1 MRTKKLLAIML
12 AALFMAGL
20 LPLGG
25 ISLPAAK
32 AETTVDWP
40 QITGFS
46 VTDGFV
52 YDKPS
57 KATVKAAVK
66 DCTITQYDQKESCGV
81 SGFDIVGEICLTVSE
96 PVLCSDGSKTDL
108 PDQLIVT
115 YGNWSIDSVKD
126 ADIDKINKA
135 NPSLRYITTQ
145 NQGKGVYTEVVRA
158 SDFNVIYIYS
168 GGYLYYRLKIVVD
181 AEIIDPTDP
190 TEPDEPTWP
199 HLTGY
204 DNTQPAYFYNSSIE
218 ANRTLACRINNVE
231 VVNYA
236 SLTEKNGYMGTYYVA
251 GELNV
256 TTDAPVEYANGQL
269 TSVNVPVT
277 RMLSISTADFRAIAS
292 ESDVTFGP
300 QNGIQVSRDGG
311 NVNRLTSSSSVD
323 DWFCLTKDGTRYV
336 YKVTVTVEEPNTAP
350 ALKEGVTSPA
360 AAETEAGKLWSID
373 LSTIFEDAD
382 GDALSY
388 TVSVNGAEA
397 AATGGL
403 FSMLPAVAGETT
415 LVFTASDGKATSPEY
430 TLTLTAKASGGT
442 TPAVSWPLITGFSVT
457 DGFVYDKEIDPTIK
471 AAVVGCTI
479 TQYEQKVS
487 CGVYGYDIV
496 GEICLNVSEP
506 VLCSDGSKADMPD
519 QFVVRYGNWTID
531 SIKNADANEID
542 AAKPAIRNITTD
554 KQENGEYSEVVRE
567 HDFNAIYISD
577 DEWEQYCYY
586 RFKIVVDAEPTEPE
600 WPQLTGFQL
609 ADAPY
614 IYNDYVAKSRNTAWE
629 IKDITV
635 DNYAEI
641 EMREDRGD
649 RPYAGE
655 IQITV
660 KAPVTVE
667 NGAATSTPATELPT
681 EIWIKKGTFSGTVTN
696 GGTIAGN
703 NHLRLVPDD
712 SGAYKTA
719 AYATEV
725 TINYGDNKIVYYSVS
740 MTVVTEPTWPQLT
753 GFSEN
758 DGYFYNGT
766 TKRKKTIACKI
777 TDMDIIN
784 YDSLESVTLDSIDVD
799 IAGEIAFKIDSPVKY
814 DSTAGV
820 TTEPDVYPARLLIP
834 DETYSITATKDVT
847 LDTTIVIAAETVSGS
862 DVNLPTYKTAS
873 YYDLLRYTYEGKTY
887 YYYLTITPNAAT
899 STAPRI
905 RDGIDNP
912 MKVQL
917 EVGNVF
923 TIDLDNVFV
932 DDNGSTLTYTVSVNG
947 ADAAATGS
955 KYTFTPDKDGAT
967 DLVFKASNGQ
977 ESEPFVVN
985 IATSAVKYYAV
996 SASAEGEYTVNS
1008 YKQSMGTAEVTVHG
1022 AKANEAKPGDKVTVT
1037 AVTQPCVLQSLL
1049 YDAKVDHWEATGV
1062 DLGADINGQSVTFT
1076 MPENE
1081 VTLKAVL
1088 TKKGSVV
1095 EITAND
1101 FTGGELMFNV
1111 GSMSPSDN
1119 GTYENGAHV
1128 RDVMTDTFPEGVK
1141 VSIRVWSKYNEGYK
1155 IDRWE
1160 IINTTTGQPVENV
1173 EYTNTQ
1179 YPSSTGKYDYPTFT
1193 VDGVSNYSV
1202 KAIFAAKDYANVN
1215 VVADAAQGTATAQ
1228 AGANTG
1234 STLAGVFEGTT
1245 VKLTAA
1251 ANENYAIEKWEASYI
1266 AADGSTVAIE
1276 ITNADKTEA
1285 SFVMPAT
1292 NRAAVTVKATFKKIK
1307 LSAECVMTEEPELLD
1322 ANGKAIGV
1330 VSQSGM
1336 AYTITLPAGTDVSK
1350 LSEMKL
1356 KLSYSDF
1363 ASVRKNGG
1371 EAVDWSVGIACGM
1384 KIDIPAKF
1392 TVVAEDG
1399 ENTKD
1404 YTITIV
1410 LAKNGNNAIT
1420 KVELLATADKA
1431 VIAEGTLEGDTW
1443 TITVTD
1449 KNVADNLTMQYL
1461 RLTYDE
1467 KATVAM
1473 AGGYGDATG
1482 DFKWRNGDVMCGMSV
1497 NQPVKFTVT
1506 AENGDTKEYT
1516 IVVKYDA
1523 PAAPELTNGSAE
1535 RTSDKEATVK
1545 FTSGEAGTY
1554 YYAVVNKGATTPT
1567 VDTTKNGKNAVAG
1580 ENVITLNNLTAGARE
1595 IYIIVK
1601 NAGGVESAALK
1612 VDIPAFGGGT
1622 EQPGEF
1628 KITISAPKGG
1638 TLTASKTT
1646 AGAGDTITVTATP
1659 DAGMQ
1664 LVAGS
1669 LTYTLAVAG
1678 GETKRIDNFTFTM
1691 PAGDVSLTCKWET
1704 KSTTVDGITGFSI
1717 NGVSGS
1723 INQTNGTIS
1732 VVMPYGT
1739 DVSKLVPVIS
1749 GNNITDMTPG
1759 SGVMQNFSKPVTY
1772 TVTLADGTTK
1782 TYTVTVYVQS
1792 GTAADQMWGKL
1803 TDFYNQVPWWKY
1815 AEHQQSYGKYP
1826 RYW

>member
-12 AALFMAGL
+12 AALFVAGL

-57 KATVKAAVK
+57 KPTVKAAVK

-96 PVLCSDGSKTDL
+96 PVLCSDGSKADL

-126 ADIDKINKA
+126 ADIDTIKKS

-236 SLTEKNGYMGTYYVA
+236 SLTQKNGYMGTYYVA

-256 TTDAPVEYANGQL
+256 TTDAPVEYVNGQM

-277 RMLSISTADFRAIAS
+277 RMLSIPIADFRATAS
-292 ESDVTFGP
+292 DSDVTFGP
-300 QNGIQVSRDGG
+300 QSGIQVSRDGG
-311 NVNRLTSSSSVD
+311 NVNRLTISSSVN
-323 DWFCLTKDGTRYV
+323 DWFCLTKDGTRYI
-336 YKVTVTVEEPNTAP
+336 YKVIVTIEEPNTAP

-388 TVSVNGAEA
+388 TVSMNGAEA

-415 LVFTASDGKATSPEY
+415 LTFTASDGKATSPEY

-442 TPAVSWPLITGFSVT
+442 TPAVDWPQLLDFNVT
-457 DGFVYDKEIDPTIK
+457 DGYIYDNPKVDSRTIACKIKDISIEDYPELVQKGVRQYAGELHITVSAPVTVENGTPTTTSATAPSRLWI
-471 AAVVGCTI
+471 
-479 TQYEQKVS
+479 
-487 CGVYGYDIV
+487 
-496 GEICLNVSEP
+496 
-506 VLCSDGSKADMPD
+506 SKAGFSGTASNAGEVQTNNLRAD
-519 QFVVRYGNWTID
+519 QSADDANSYANETYSTIVRILYDSSKLVYYSVHVTID
-531 SIKNADANEID
+531 ET
-542 AAKPAIRNITTD
+542 P
-554 KQENGEYSEVVRE
+554 
-567 HDFNAIYISD
+567 
-577 DEWEQYCYY
+577 
-586 RFKIVVDAEPTEPE
+586 EPT

-740 MTVVTEPTWPQLT
+740 MTVVTEPTWPQLLDFNIT
-753 GFSEN
+753 S
-758 DGYFYNGT
+758 GYVYNSSNADQV
-766 TKRKKTIACKI
+766 RLVACKI
-777 TDMDIIN
+777 RSISIGQYDELADVSGHNFAGDINITVSAPIIIEN
-784 YDSLESVTLDSIDVD
+784 GVPTTTP
-799 IAGEIAFKIDSPVKY
+799 ATAPIAFWIAADSYTGTASGSNTVKTSNRLRSKRTAVGSNIYTNTAYATCVNVSDGTNDVYYSVNITID
-814 DSTAGV
+814 
-820 TTEPDVYPARLLIP
+820 TEPIIP
-834 DETYSITATKDVT
+834 
-847 LDTTIVIAAETVSGS
+847 
-862 DVNLPTYKTAS
+862 
-873 YYDLLRYTYEGKTY
+873 
-887 YYYLTITPNAAT
+887 
-899 STAPRI
+899 PRI

-955 KYTFTPDKDGAT
+955 KYTFAPDKDGAT
-967 DLVFKASNGQ
+967 DLVFKASNGE

-1008 YKQSMGTAEVTVHG
+1008 YKLSMGTAEVTVYG

-1062 DLGADINGQSVTFT
+1062 DLGTDITGQSITFT
-1076 MPENE
+1076 MPANE

-1095 EITAND
+1095 DITAND

-1111 GSMSPSDN
+1111 GSMSPSN
-1119 GTYENGAHV
+1119 NSTYESGAHV
-1128 RDVMTDTFPEGVK
+1128 RDVLTDTIPAGVK
-1141 VSIRVWSKYNEGYK
+1141 VRVRVWSKYNEGYK

-1193 VDGVSNYSV
+1193 VDGASNYSV

-1330 VSQSGM
+1330 VSQSGT
-1336 AYTITLPAGTDVSK
+1336 AYT
-1350 LSEMKL
+1350 
-1356 KLSYSDF
+1356 
-1363 ASVRKNGG
+1363 
-1371 EAVDWSVGIACGM
+1371 
-1384 KIDIPAKF
+1384 
-1392 TVVAEDG
+1392 
-1399 ENTKD
+1399 
-1404 YTITIV
+1404 
-1410 LAKNGNNAIT
+1410 
-1420 KVELLATADKA
+1420 
-1431 VIAEGTLEGDTW
+1431 
-1443 TITVTD
+1443 
-1449 KNVADNLTMQYL
+1449 
-1461 RLTYDE
+1461 
-1467 KATVAM
+1467 
-1473 AGGYGDATG
+1473 
-1482 DFKWRNGDVMCGMSV
+1482 
-1497 NQPVKFTVT
+1497 
-1506 AENGDTKEYT
+1506 
-1516 IVVKYDA
+1516 
-1523 PAAPELTNGSAE
+1523 
-1535 RTSDKEATVK
+1535 
-1545 FTSGEAGTY
+1545 
-1554 YYAVVNKGATTPT
+1554 
-1567 VDTTKNGKNAVAG
+1567 
-1580 ENVITLNNLTAGARE
+1580 
-1595 IYIIVK
+1595 
-1601 NAGGVESAALK
+1601 
-1612 VDIPAFGGGT
+1612 
-1622 EQPGEF
+1622 
-1628 KITISAPKGG
+1628 
-1638 TLTASKTT
+1638 
-1646 AGAGDTITVTATP
+1646 
-1659 DAGMQ
+1659 
-1664 LVAGS
+1664 
-1669 LTYTLAVAG
+1669 
-1678 GETKRIDNFTFTM
+1678 
-1691 PAGDVSLTCKWET
+1691 
-1704 KSTTVDGITGFSI
+1704 I

-1782 TYTVTVYVQS
+1782 TYIVTVYVQS

>member
-57 KATVKAAVK
+57 KPTVKAAVK

-126 ADIDKINKA
+126 ADIDTIKKS

-231 VVNYA
+231 VVNYTT
-236 SLTEKNGYMGTYYVA
+236 LTQKNGYMGIYYVA
-251 GELNV
+251 GELHV

-311 NVNRLTSSSSVD
+311 NINRLSSSSSVD

-336 YKVTVTVEEPNTAP
+336 YKVIVTIEEPNTAP

-388 TVSVNGAEA
+388 TVSMNGAEA

-442 TPAVSWPLITGFSVT
+442 TPAVDWPQLLDFNVTSGYVYNSTDVSNAALACKIRSISIEQYDELLVYKRNNFAGSINITVSAPVT
-457 DGFVYDKEIDPTIK
+457 MENGAPTTTPATAPKNLWIPGGSYTGTASGSNTVKTSNNLKSAQTKTDPNTY
-471 AAVVGCTI
+471 TNSSN
-479 TQYEQKVS
+479 VS
-487 CGVYGYDIV
+487 CVMV
-496 GEICLNVSEP
+496 
-506 VLCSDGSKADMPD
+506 SDGTNDVYYSI
-519 QFVVRYGNWTID
+519 NITID
-531 SIKNADANEID
+531 ET
-542 AAKPAIRNITTD
+542 P
-554 KQENGEYSEVVRE
+554 
-567 HDFNAIYISD
+567 
-577 DEWEQYCYY
+577 
-586 RFKIVVDAEPTEPE
+586 EPT

-905 RDGIDNP
+905 RDGIENP
-912 MKVQL
+912 IKVQL

-932 DDNGSTLTYTVSVNG
+932 GDNGSTLTYTVSVNG

-967 DLVFKASNGQ
+967 DLVFKASNGE

-1008 YKQSMGTAEVTVHG
+1008 YKQSMGTAEVTVYG
-1022 AKANEAKPGDKVTVT
+1022 AKANEAKPGDTVTVT

-1062 DLGADINGQSVTFT
+1062 DLGTDITGQSITFT
-1076 MPENE
+1076 MPANE

-1095 EITAND
+1095 DITAND

-1266 AADGSTVAIE
+1266 AKDGSTVAIE

-1330 VSQSGM
+1330 VSQSGT

-1431 VIAEGTLEGDTW
+1431 VIAEGVLDGSKW
-1443 TITVTD
+1443 MLTITD
-1449 KNVADNLTMQYL
+1449 KAVADNLTMQYL

-1467 KATVAM
+1467 KATAAM

-1554 YYAVVNKGATTPT
+1554 YYAVVNKGATTPK

-1678 GETKRIDNFTFTM
+1678 GETKKIDNFTFTM

-1749 GNNITDMTPG
+1749 GNNIASITPG

-1772 TVTLADGTTK
+1772 TVTLADGTAK

>member
-126 ADIDKINKA
+126 ADIDTIKKS

-181 AEIIDPTDP
+181 ADIVDPTDP
-190 TEPDEPTWP
+190 TEPDAPTWP

-204 DNTQPAYFYNSSIE
+204 DNTQPAYFYNSTIE
-218 ANRTLACRINNVE
+218 AKRTLACRINNVE

-256 TTDAPVEYANGQL
+256 TTDAPVEYVNGQM

-277 RMLSISTADFRAIAS
+277 RMLSIPIADFRATAS

-300 QNGIQVSRDGG
+300 QSGIQVSRDGG
-311 NVNRLTSSSSVD
+311 NVNRLTSSSSVN
-323 DWFCLTKDGTRYV
+323 DWFCLTKDGTKYI
-336 YKVTVTVEEPNTAP
+336 YKVIVTIEEPNTAP

-360 AAETEAGKLWSID
+360 TAETEAGKLWSID

-415 LVFTASDGKATSPEY
+415 LTFTASDGKATSPEY
-430 TLTLTAKASGGT
+430 TLTLTAKASGST
-442 TPAVSWPLITGFSVT
+442 TPAVDWPQITEFTVPDGYLYDSAIAARRTVASKIKSITIEQYDELKIINGGKFAGCINIVARPPVT
-457 DGFVYDKEIDPTIK
+457 I
-471 AAVVGCTI
+471 
-479 TQYEQKVS
+479 
-487 CGVYGYDIV
+487 
-496 GEICLNVSEP
+496 
-506 VLCSDGSKADMPD
+506 
-519 QFVVRYGNWTID
+519 
-531 SIKNADANEID
+531 
-542 AAKPAIRNITTD
+542 
-554 KQENGEYSEVVRE
+554 ENGAPTTTPGTRPTYLRMAKDGGYS
-567 HDFNAIYISD
+567 FTATNNATIITNRNVMAKKSSD
-577 DEWEQYCYY
+577 DENVYSSESSSQMVVVMYDTNNNNAHIYY
-586 RFKIVVDAEPTEPE
+586 DIKITLEETPEPT

-740 MTVVTEPTWPQLT
+740 MTVVTEP
-753 GFSEN
+753 
-758 DGYFYNGT
+758 
-766 TKRKKTIACKI
+766 
-777 TDMDIIN
+777 II
-784 YDSLESVTLDSIDVD
+784 
-799 IAGEIAFKIDSPVKY
+799 P
-814 DSTAGV
+814 
-820 TTEPDVYPARLLIP
+820 
-834 DETYSITATKDVT
+834 
-847 LDTTIVIAAETVSGS
+847 
-862 DVNLPTYKTAS
+862 
-873 YYDLLRYTYEGKTY
+873 
-887 YYYLTITPNAAT
+887 
-899 STAPRI
+899 PRI
-905 RDGIDNP
+905 RDGIENP
-912 MKVQL
+912 IKVQL

-932 DDNGSTLTYTVSVNG
+932 DDNGSALTYTVSVNG

-1008 YKQSMGTAEVTVHG
+1008 YKQSMGTTVVTVYG
-1022 AKANEAKPGDKVTVT
+1022 AKANEAKPGDTVTVT

-1062 DLGADINGQSVTFT
+1062 DLGADITGQSITFT
-1076 MPENE
+1076 MPANE

-1095 EITAND
+1095 DITAND

-1128 RDVMTDTFPEGVK
+1128 RDVLTDTVPAGAK

-1193 VDGVSNYSV
+1193 VDGASNYSV

-1228 AGANTG
+1228 AGAYTG

-1330 VSQSGM
+1330 VSQSGT

-1431 VIAEGTLEGDTW
+1431 VIAEGTLEGNTW

-1449 KNVADNLTMQYL
+1449 KTVADNLTMQYL

-1497 NQPVKFTVT
+1497 NQSVKFTVT

-1545 FTSGEAGTY
+1545 FMSGEAGTY

-1659 DAGMQ
+1659 NAGMQ

-1678 GETKRIDNFTFTM
+1678 GETKKIDNFTFTM

-1732 VVMPYGT
+1732 IVMPYGT

-1772 TVTLADGTTK
+1772 TVTLADGTAK

>member
-1 MRTKKLLAIML
+1 MKIKKLLAVLL
-12 AALFMAGL
+12 AVLFVAGL

-57 KATVKAAVK
+57 KPTVKAAVK

-96 PVLCSDGSKTDL
+96 PVLCSDGSKADL

-126 ADIDKINKA
+126 ADIDTIKKS
-135 NPSLRYITTQ
+135 NPSLKYITTQ
-145 NQGKGVYTEVVRA
+145 NQGKGVYTEVVREH
-158 SDFNVIYIYS
+158 DFNAIYIYS

-236 SLTEKNGYMGTYYVA
+236 SLTQKDGYMGTYYVA

-256 TTDAPVEYANGQL
+256 TTDAPVEYVNGQM

-277 RMLSISTADFRAIAS
+277 RMLSIPTADFRATAS

-300 QNGIQVSRDGG
+300 QSGIQVSRDGG
-311 NVNRLTSSSSVD
+311 NVNRLTSSSSVN
-323 DWFCLTKDGTRYV
+323 DWFCLTKDGTRYA
-336 YKVTVTVEEPNTAP
+336 YKVIVTVEEPNTAP

-360 AAETEAGKLWSID
+360 TAETEAGKLWSID

-542 AAKPAIRNITTD
+542 ATKPAIRNITTD
-554 KQENGEYSEVVRE
+554 KQENGEYSEAYNTSTFHTV
-567 HDFNAIYISD
+567 HISD

-586 RFKIVVDAEPTEPE
+586 RFKIVVDSNP
-600 WPQLTGFQL
+600 
-609 ADAPY
+609 
-614 IYNDYVAKSRNTAWE
+614 
-629 IKDITV
+629 
-635 DNYAEI
+635 
-641 EMREDRGD
+641 
-649 RPYAGE
+649 AG
-655 IQITV
+655 
-660 KAPVTVE
+660 
-667 NGAATSTPATELPT
+667 
-681 EIWIKKGTFSGTVTN
+681 
-696 GGTIAGN
+696 
-703 NHLRLVPDD
+703 
-712 SGAYKTA
+712 
-719 AYATEV
+719 
-725 TINYGDNKIVYYSVS
+725 
-740 MTVVTEPTWPQLT
+740 
-753 GFSEN
+753 
-758 DGYFYNGT
+758 
-766 TKRKKTIACKI
+766 
-777 TDMDIIN
+777 
-784 YDSLESVTLDSIDVD
+784 
-799 IAGEIAFKIDSPVKY
+799 
-814 DSTAGV
+814 
-820 TTEPDVYPARLLIP
+820 
-834 DETYSITATKDVT
+834 
-847 LDTTIVIAAETVSGS
+847 
-862 DVNLPTYKTAS
+862 
-873 YYDLLRYTYEGKTY
+873 
-887 YYYLTITPNAAT
+887 
-899 STAPRI
+899 TAPRI
-905 RDGIDNP
+905 RSGIENP
-912 MKVQL
+912 MKVRMG
-917 EVGNVF
+917 VGNVF

-955 KYTFTPDKDGAT
+955 KYTFAPDKDGAT
-967 DLVFKASNGQ
+967 DLVFKASNGE

-1008 YKQSMGTAEVTVHG
+1008 YKQSMGTAEVTVYG
-1022 AKANEAKPGDKVTVT
+1022 AKANEAKPGDTVTVT

-1062 DLGADINGQSVTFT
+1062 DLGTDITGQSITFT
-1076 MPENE
+1076 MPANE

-1095 EITAND
+1095 DITAND
-1101 FTGGELMFNV
+1101 FTGGELMFKV
-1111 GSMSPSDN
+1111 GIMSPSN
-1119 GTYENGAHV
+1119 NSTYESGAHV
-1128 RDVMTDTFPEGVK
+1128 RDVLTDTFPEGVK

-1193 VDGVSNYSV
+1193 VDGASNYSV

-1330 VSQSGM
+1330 VSQSGT

-1449 KNVADNLTMQYL
+1449 KTVADNLTMQYL

-1595 IYIIVK
+1595 IYIVVK

-1612 VDIPAFGGGT
+1612 VDIHAFGGGT

-1678 GETKRIDNFTFTM
+1678 GETKKIDNFTFTM

-1815 AEHQQSYGKYP
+1815 AEHQQSYGRYP

>member
-96 PVLCSDGSKTDL
+96 PVLCSDGSKADL
-108 PDQLIVT
+108 PDQLVVT
-115 YGNWSIDSVKD
+115 YGNWSIDSVKG
-126 ADIDKINKA
+126 ADIDTIKKS
-135 NPSLRYITTQ
+135 NPSMQYITTQ
-145 NQGKGVYTEVVRA
+145 YQGKGVYNELVREH
-158 SDFNVIYIYS
+158 DFNVIYIYS

-181 AEIIDPTDP
+181 ADIVDPTDP
-190 TEPDEPTWP
+190 TEPDAPTWP

-204 DNTQPAYFYNSSIE
+204 DNTQPAYFYNSTIE
-218 ANRTLACRINNVE
+218 AKRTLACRINNVE

-311 NVNRLTSSSSVD
+311 NINRLSSSSSVD

-336 YKVTVTVEEPNTAP
+336 YKVIVTIEEPNTAP

-403 FSMLPAVAGETT
+403 FSMLPAVAGKTT
-415 LVFTASDGKATSPEY
+415 LTFTASDGKATSPEY

-442 TPAVSWPLITGFSVT
+442 TPAVDWPQLLDFNVTSGYVYNSTDVSNAALACKIRSISIEQYDELLVYKRNNFAGSINITVSAPVT
-457 DGFVYDKEIDPTIK
+457 MENGAPTTTPATAPKNLWIPGGSYTGTASGSNTVKTSNNLKSAQTKTDPNTY
-471 AAVVGCTI
+471 TNSSN
-479 TQYEQKVS
+479 VS
-487 CGVYGYDIV
+487 CVMV
-496 GEICLNVSEP
+496 
-506 VLCSDGSKADMPD
+506 SDGTNDVYYSI
-519 QFVVRYGNWTID
+519 NITID
-531 SIKNADANEID
+531 ET
-542 AAKPAIRNITTD
+542 P
-554 KQENGEYSEVVRE
+554 
-567 HDFNAIYISD
+567 
-577 DEWEQYCYY
+577 
-586 RFKIVVDAEPTEPE
+586 EPT

-614 IYNDYVAKSRNTAWE
+614 IYNDYFAESRNTAWE
-629 IKDITV
+629 IKDITI

-641 EMREDRGD
+641 NMREDRGD

-655 IQITV
+655 IKITV
-660 KAPVTVE
+660 KAPVTVA

-681 EIWIKKGTFSGTVTN
+681 EIWIEEGSFSGTVTN

-712 SGAYKTA
+712 SGAYKTD

-740 MTVVTEPTWPQLT
+740 MTVVTEP
-753 GFSEN
+753 
-758 DGYFYNGT
+758 
-766 TKRKKTIACKI
+766 
-777 TDMDIIN
+777 II
-784 YDSLESVTLDSIDVD
+784 
-799 IAGEIAFKIDSPVKY
+799 P
-814 DSTAGV
+814 
-820 TTEPDVYPARLLIP
+820 
-834 DETYSITATKDVT
+834 
-847 LDTTIVIAAETVSGS
+847 
-862 DVNLPTYKTAS
+862 
-873 YYDLLRYTYEGKTY
+873 
-887 YYYLTITPNAAT
+887 
-899 STAPRI
+899 PRI
-905 RDGIDNP
+905 RDGIENP
-912 MKVQL
+912 IKVQL

-932 DDNGSTLTYTVSVNG
+932 DDNGSALTYTVSVNG

-1008 YKQSMGTAEVTVHG
+1008 YKQSMGTTVVTVYG
-1022 AKANEAKPGDKVTVT
+1022 AKANEAKPGDTVTVT

-1062 DLGADINGQSVTFT
+1062 DLGADITGQSITFT
-1076 MPENE
+1076 MPANE

-1095 EITAND
+1095 DITAND

-1128 RDVMTDTFPEGVK
+1128 RDVLTDTVPAGAK

-1193 VDGVSNYSV
+1193 VDGASNYSV

-1228 AGANTG
+1228 AGAYTG

-1330 VSQSGM
+1330 VSQSGT

-1431 VIAEGTLEGDTW
+1431 VIAEGTLEGNTW

-1449 KNVADNLTMQYL
+1449 KTVADNLTMQYL

-1545 FTSGEAGTY
+1545 FMSGEAGTY

-1659 DAGMQ
+1659 NAGMQ

-1678 GETKRIDNFTFTM
+1678 GETKKIDNFTFTM

-1732 VVMPYGT
+1732 IVMPYGT

-1772 TVTLADGTTK
+1772 TVTLADGTAK

>member
-12 AALFMAGL
+12 AALFVAGL

-57 KATVKAAVK
+57 KPTVKAAVK

-96 PVLCSDGSKTDL
+96 PVLCSDGSKADL

-126 ADIDKINKA
+126 ADIDTIKKS
-135 NPSLRYITTQ
+135 NPSLKYITTQ
-145 NQGKGVYTEVVRA
+145 NQGKGVYTEVVREH
-158 SDFNVIYIYS
+158 DFNAIYIYS

-236 SLTEKNGYMGTYYVA
+236 SLTQKNGYMGTYYVA

-256 TTDAPVEYANGQL
+256 TTDAPVEYVNGQM

-277 RMLSISTADFRAIAS
+277 RMLSIPTADFRATAS

-300 QNGIQVSRDGG
+300 QSGIQVSRDGG
-311 NVNRLTSSSSVD
+311 NVNRLTSSSSVN
-323 DWFCLTKDGTRYV
+323 DWFCLTKDGTRYA
-336 YKVTVTVEEPNTAP
+336 YKVIVTVEEPNTAP

-360 AAETEAGKLWSID
+360 TAETEAGKLWSID

-542 AAKPAIRNITTD
+542 ATKPAIRNITTD
-554 KQENGEYSEVVRE
+554 KQENGEYSEAYNTSTFHTV
-567 HDFNAIYISD
+567 HISD

-586 RFKIVVDAEPTEPE
+586 RFKIVVDSNP
-600 WPQLTGFQL
+600 
-609 ADAPY
+609 
-614 IYNDYVAKSRNTAWE
+614 
-629 IKDITV
+629 
-635 DNYAEI
+635 
-641 EMREDRGD
+641 
-649 RPYAGE
+649 AG
-655 IQITV
+655 
-660 KAPVTVE
+660 
-667 NGAATSTPATELPT
+667 
-681 EIWIKKGTFSGTVTN
+681 
-696 GGTIAGN
+696 
-703 NHLRLVPDD
+703 
-712 SGAYKTA
+712 
-719 AYATEV
+719 
-725 TINYGDNKIVYYSVS
+725 
-740 MTVVTEPTWPQLT
+740 
-753 GFSEN
+753 
-758 DGYFYNGT
+758 
-766 TKRKKTIACKI
+766 
-777 TDMDIIN
+777 
-784 YDSLESVTLDSIDVD
+784 
-799 IAGEIAFKIDSPVKY
+799 
-814 DSTAGV
+814 
-820 TTEPDVYPARLLIP
+820 
-834 DETYSITATKDVT
+834 
-847 LDTTIVIAAETVSGS
+847 
-862 DVNLPTYKTAS
+862 
-873 YYDLLRYTYEGKTY
+873 
-887 YYYLTITPNAAT
+887 
-899 STAPRI
+899 TAPRI
-905 RDGIDNP
+905 RSGIENP
-912 MKVQL
+912 MKVRMG
-917 EVGNVF
+917 VGNVF

-955 KYTFTPDKDGAT
+955 KYTFAPDKDGAT
-967 DLVFKASNGQ
+967 DLVFKASNGE

-1008 YKQSMGTAEVTVHG
+1008 YKQSMGTAEVTVYG
-1022 AKANEAKPGDKVTVT
+1022 AKANEAKPGDTVTVT

-1062 DLGADINGQSVTFT
+1062 DLGTDITGQSITFT
-1076 MPENE
+1076 MPANE

-1095 EITAND
+1095 DITAND
-1101 FTGGELMFNV
+1101 FTGGELMFKV
-1111 GSMSPSDN
+1111 GIMSPSN
-1119 GTYENGAHV
+1119 NSTYESGAHV
-1128 RDVMTDTFPEGVK
+1128 RDVLTDTFPEGVK

-1193 VDGVSNYSV
+1193 VDGASNYSV

-1330 VSQSGM
+1330 VSQSGT

-1449 KNVADNLTMQYL
+1449 KTVADNLTMQYL

-1595 IYIIVK
+1595 IYIVVK

-1612 VDIPAFGGGT
+1612 VDIHAFGGGT

-1678 GETKRIDNFTFTM
+1678 GETKKIDNFTFTM

-1717 NGVSGS
+1717 NE
-1723 INQTNGTIS
+1723 TNGTIS

-1815 AEHQQSYGKYP
+1815 AGHQQSYGRYP

>member
-12 AALFMAGL
+12 AALFVAGL

-126 ADIDKINKA
+126 ADIDTIKKS

-236 SLTEKNGYMGTYYVA
+236 SLTQKNGYMGTYYVA

-256 TTDAPVEYANGQL
+256 TTDAPVEYVNGQM

-277 RMLSISTADFRAIAS
+277 RMLSIPIADFRATAS

-300 QNGIQVSRDGG
+300 QSGIQVSRDGG
-311 NVNRLTSSSSVD
+311 NVNRLTSSSSVN
-323 DWFCLTKDGTRYV
+323 DWFCLTKDGTRYI
-336 YKVTVTVEEPNTAP
+336 YKVIVTIEEPNTAP

-360 AAETEAGKLWSID
+360 TAKTEAGKLWSID

-403 FSMLPAVAGETT
+403 FSMLPAAAGETT
-415 LVFTASDGKATSPEY
+415 LTFTASDGKATSPEY

-442 TPAVSWPLITGFSVT
+442 TPAVDWPQITEFTVPDGYLYDSAIAARRTVASKIKSITIEQYDELKIINGGKFAGCINIVARPPVT
-457 DGFVYDKEIDPTIK
+457 I
-471 AAVVGCTI
+471 
-479 TQYEQKVS
+479 
-487 CGVYGYDIV
+487 
-496 GEICLNVSEP
+496 
-506 VLCSDGSKADMPD
+506 
-519 QFVVRYGNWTID
+519 
-531 SIKNADANEID
+531 
-542 AAKPAIRNITTD
+542 
-554 KQENGEYSEVVRE
+554 ENGAPTTTPGTRPTYLRMAKDGGYS
-567 HDFNAIYISD
+567 FTATNNATIITNRNVMAKKSSD
-577 DEWEQYCYY
+577 DENVYSSESSSQMVVVMYDTNNNNAHIYY
-586 RFKIVVDAEPTEPE
+586 DIKITLEE
-600 WPQLTGFQL
+600 
-609 ADAPY
+609 
-614 IYNDYVAKSRNTAWE
+614 
-629 IKDITV
+629 
-635 DNYAEI
+635 
-641 EMREDRGD
+641 
-649 RPYAGE
+649 
-655 IQITV
+655 
-660 KAPVTVE
+660 
-667 NGAATSTPATELPT
+667 TP
-681 EIWIKKGTFSGTVTN
+681 
-696 GGTIAGN
+696 
-703 NHLRLVPDD
+703 
-712 SGAYKTA
+712 
-719 AYATEV
+719 
-725 TINYGDNKIVYYSVS
+725 
-740 MTVVTEPTWPQLT
+740 EPTWPQLT

-932 DDNGSTLTYTVSVNG
+932 DDSGSTLTYTVSVNG

-955 KYTFTPDKDGAT
+955 KYTFAPDKDGAT
-967 DLVFKASNGQ
+967 DLVFKASNGE

-1008 YKQSMGTAEVTVHG
+1008 YKQSMGTAEVTVYG

-1062 DLGADINGQSVTFT
+1062 DLGTDITGQSITFT
-1076 MPENE
+1076 MPANE

-1095 EITAND
+1095 DITAND
-1101 FTGGELMFNV
+1101 FTGGELMFSV
-1111 GSMSPSDN
+1111 GSMSPSN
-1119 GTYENGAHV
+1119 NNTYESGAHV

-1141 VSIRVWSKYNEGYK
+1141 VAVKVWSKYNEGYK
-1155 IDRWE
+1155 ISSWE

-1228 AGANTG
+1228 AGAYTG

-1330 VSQSGM
+1330 VSQSGT

-1431 VIAEGTLEGDTW
+1431 VIAEGVLDGSKW
-1443 TITVTD
+1443 MLTITD
-1449 KNVADNLTMQYL
+1449 KAVADNLTMQYL

-1497 NQPVKFTVT
+1497 NTPVTFTVT
-1506 AENGDTKEYT
+1506 AENGDVKEYT
-1516 IVVKYDA
+1516 IEVKYDM
-1523 PAAPELTNGSAE
+1523 PNAPELTNGTAE
-1535 RTSDKEATVK
+1535 RLSDKEATVK

-1554 YYAVVNKGATTPT
+1554 YYAVVNKGATTPK

-1580 ENVITLNNLTAGARE
+1580 ENTITLNNLTAGARE
-1595 IYIIVK
+1595 IYIVVK

-1612 VDIPAFGGGT
+1612 VDIPAFGGT

-1664 LVAGS
+1664 LVADS

-1678 GETKRIDNFTFTM
+1678 GETKKIDNFTFTM

-1815 AEHQQSYGKYP
+1815 AEHQQSYGRYP

>member
-12 AALFMAGL
+12 AALFVAGL

-126 ADIDKINKA
+126 ADIDTIKKS

-218 ANRTLACRINNVE
+218 AERTLACRINNVE

-236 SLTEKNGYMGTYYVA
+236 SLTQKNGYMGTYYVA

-256 TTDAPVEYANGQL
+256 TTDVPVEYVNGQM

-277 RMLSISTADFRAIAS
+277 RMLSIPIADFRATAS

-300 QNGIQVSRDGG
+300 QSGIQVSRDGG
-311 NVNRLTSSSSVD
+311 NVNRLTSSSSVN
-323 DWFCLTKDGTRYV
+323 DWFCLTKDGTRYA
-336 YKVTVTVEEPNTAP
+336 YKVIVTVEEPNTAP

-388 TVSVNGAEA
+388 TVSMNGAEA

-600 WPQLTGFQL
+600 WPQLTGF
-609 ADAPY
+609 
-614 IYNDYVAKSRNTAWE
+614 
-629 IKDITV
+629 
-635 DNYAEI
+635 
-641 EMREDRGD
+641 
-649 RPYAGE
+649 
-655 IQITV
+655 
-660 KAPVTVE
+660 
-667 NGAATSTPATELPT
+667 
-681 EIWIKKGTFSGTVTN
+681 
-696 GGTIAGN
+696 
-703 NHLRLVPDD
+703 
-712 SGAYKTA
+712 
-719 AYATEV
+719 
-725 TINYGDNKIVYYSVS
+725 
-740 MTVVTEPTWPQLT
+740 
-753 GFSEN
+753 SEN

-905 RDGIDNP
+905 RDGIENP
-912 MKVQL
+912 IKVQL
-917 EVGNVF
+917 GVGNVF

-967 DLVFKASNGQ
+967 DLVFKASNGE

-1037 AVTQPCVLQSLL
+1037 AVTQPCVLQSLM

-1062 DLGADINGQSVTFT
+1062 DLGTDITGQSITFT
-1076 MPENE
+1076 MPANE

-1095 EITAND
+1095 DITAND

-1111 GSMSPSDN
+1111 GSMSPSN
-1119 GTYENGAHV
+1119 NSTYESGAHV

-1410 LAKNGNNAIT
+1410 RAKNGNNAIT

-1431 VIAEGTLEGDTW
+1431 VIAEGVLEGDTW

-1449 KNVADNLTMQYL
+1449 KTVADNLTMQYL

-1482 DFKWRNGDVMCGMSV
+1482 DFKWRNGDVMCRMSV
-1497 NQPVKFTVT
+1497 NTPVAFTVT
-1506 AENGDTKEYT
+1506 AENGDVKEYT
-1516 IVVKYDA
+1516 IEVKYDA

-1535 RTSDKEATVK
+1535 RLSDKEATVK
-1545 FTSGEAGTY
+1545 FTSDEAGMY

-1580 ENVITLNNLTAGARE
+1580 ENTITLNNLTAGARE
-1595 IYIIVK
+1595 IYIVVK

-1678 GETKRIDNFTFTM
+1678 GETKKIDNFTFTM
-1691 PAGDVSLTCKWET
+1691 PAGNVSLTCKWET

>member
-12 AALFMAGL
+12 AALFVAGL

-57 KATVKAAVK
+57 KPTVKAAVK

-96 PVLCSDGSKTDL
+96 PVLCSDGSKADL
-108 PDQLIVT
+108 PDQLVVT
-115 YGNWSIDSVKD
+115 YGNWSIDSVKG
-126 ADIDKINKA
+126 ADIDTIKKS
-135 NPSLRYITTQ
+135 NPSMQYITTQ
-145 NQGKGVYTEVVRA
+145 YQGKGVYNELVREH
-158 SDFNVIYIYS
+158 DFNVIYIYS

-181 AEIIDPTDP
+181 ADIVDPTDP
-190 TEPDEPTWP
+190 TEPDAPTWP

-204 DNTQPAYFYNSSIE
+204 DNTQPAYFYNSTIE
-218 ANRTLACRINNVE
+218 AKRTLACRINNVE

-311 NVNRLTSSSSVD
+311 NINRLSSSSSVD

-415 LVFTASDGKATSPEY
+415 LTFTASDGKATSPEY

-442 TPAVSWPLITGFSVT
+442 TPAVDWPQLLDFNVTSGYVYNSTDVSNAALACKIRSISIEQYDELLVYKRNNFAGSINITVSAPVT
-457 DGFVYDKEIDPTIK
+457 MENGAPTTTPATAPKNLWIPGGSYTGTASGSNTVKTSNNLKSAQTKTDPNTY
-471 AAVVGCTI
+471 TNSSN
-479 TQYEQKVS
+479 VS
-487 CGVYGYDIV
+487 CVMV
-496 GEICLNVSEP
+496 
-506 VLCSDGSKADMPD
+506 SDGTNDVYYSI
-519 QFVVRYGNWTID
+519 NITID
-531 SIKNADANEID
+531 ET
-542 AAKPAIRNITTD
+542 P
-554 KQENGEYSEVVRE
+554 
-567 HDFNAIYISD
+567 
-577 DEWEQYCYY
+577 
-586 RFKIVVDAEPTEPE
+586 EPT

-740 MTVVTEPTWPQLT
+740 MTVVTEP
-753 GFSEN
+753 
-758 DGYFYNGT
+758 D
-766 TKRKKTIACKI
+766 
-777 TDMDIIN
+777 
-784 YDSLESVTLDSIDVD
+784 
-799 IAGEIAFKIDSPVKY
+799 PV
-814 DSTAGV
+814 
-820 TTEPDVYPARLLIP
+820 
-834 DETYSITATKDVT
+834 
-847 LDTTIVIAAETVSGS
+847 
-862 DVNLPTYKTAS
+862 
-873 YYDLLRYTYEGKTY
+873 
-887 YYYLTITPNAAT
+887 

-912 MKVQL
+912 MNVQL

-932 DDNGSTLTYTVSVNG
+932 DDNGSALTYTVSVNG

-967 DLVFKASNGQ
+967 DLVFKASNGE

-1062 DLGADINGQSVTFT
+1062 DLGTDITGQSITFT
-1076 MPENE
+1076 MPANE

-1095 EITAND
+1095 DITAND

-1111 GSMSPSDN
+1111 GSMSPSN
-1119 GTYENGAHV
+1119 NSTYESGAHV
-1128 RDVMTDTFPEGVK
+1128 RDVLTDTFPEGVK

-1193 VDGVSNYSV
+1193 VDGASNYSV

-1449 KNVADNLTMQYL
+1449 KTVADNLTMQYL

-1659 DAGMQ
+1659 DAVMQ

-1678 GETKRIDNFTFTM
+1678 GETKKIDNFTFTM

-1772 TVTLADGTTK
+1772 TVTLADGTAK

>member
-12 AALFMAGL
+12 AALFVAGL

-57 KATVKAAVK
+57 KPTVKAAVK

-96 PVLCSDGSKTDL
+96 PVLCSDGSKADL

-126 ADIDKINKA
+126 ADIDTIKKS

-236 SLTEKNGYMGTYYVA
+236 SLTQKNGYMGTYYVA

-256 TTDAPVEYANGQL
+256 TTDAPVEYVNGQM

-277 RMLSISTADFRAIAS
+277 RMLSIPIADFRATAS
-292 ESDVTFGP
+292 DSDVTFGP
-300 QNGIQVSRDGG
+300 QSGIQVSRDGG
-311 NVNRLTSSSSVD
+311 NVNRLTSSSSVN
-323 DWFCLTKDGTRYV
+323 DWFCLTKDGTRYI
-336 YKVTVTVEEPNTAP
+336 YKVIVTIEEPNTAP

-388 TVSVNGAEA
+388 TVSMNGAEA

-415 LVFTASDGKATSPEY
+415 LTFTASDGKATSPEY

-442 TPAVSWPLITGFSVT
+442 TPAVDWPQLLDFNVT
-457 DGFVYDKEIDPTIK
+457 DGYIYDNPKVDSRTIACKIKDISIEDYPELVQKGVRQYAGELHITVSAPVTVENGTPTTTSATAPSRLWI
-471 AAVVGCTI
+471 
-479 TQYEQKVS
+479 
-487 CGVYGYDIV
+487 
-496 GEICLNVSEP
+496 
-506 VLCSDGSKADMPD
+506 SKAGFSGTASNAGEVQTNNLRAD
-519 QFVVRYGNWTID
+519 QSADDANSYANETYSTIVRILYDSSKLVYYSVHVTID
-531 SIKNADANEID
+531 ET
-542 AAKPAIRNITTD
+542 P
-554 KQENGEYSEVVRE
+554 
-567 HDFNAIYISD
+567 
-577 DEWEQYCYY
+577 
-586 RFKIVVDAEPTEPE
+586 EPT

-740 MTVVTEPTWPQLT
+740 MTVVTEPTWPQLLDFNIT
-753 GFSEN
+753 S
-758 DGYFYNGT
+758 GYVYNSSNADQV
-766 TKRKKTIACKI
+766 RLVACKI
-777 TDMDIIN
+777 RSISIGQYDELADVSGHNFAGDINITVSAPIIIEN
-784 YDSLESVTLDSIDVD
+784 GVPTTTP
-799 IAGEIAFKIDSPVKY
+799 ATAPIAFWIAADSYTGTASGSNTVKTSNRLRSKRTAVGSNIYTNTAYATCVNVSDGTNDVYYSVNITID
-814 DSTAGV
+814 
-820 TTEPDVYPARLLIP
+820 TEPIIP
-834 DETYSITATKDVT
+834 
-847 LDTTIVIAAETVSGS
+847 
-862 DVNLPTYKTAS
+862 
-873 YYDLLRYTYEGKTY
+873 
-887 YYYLTITPNAAT
+887 
-899 STAPRI
+899 PRI

-955 KYTFTPDKDGAT
+955 KYTFAPDKDGAT
-967 DLVFKASNGQ
+967 DLVFKASNGE

-1008 YKQSMGTAEVTVHG
+1008 YKLSMGTAEVTVYG

-1062 DLGADINGQSVTFT
+1062 DLGTDITGQSITFT
-1076 MPENE
+1076 MPANE

-1095 EITAND
+1095 DITAND

-1111 GSMSPSDN
+1111 GSMSPSN
-1119 GTYENGAHV
+1119 NSTYESGAHV
-1128 RDVMTDTFPEGVK
+1128 RDVLTDTIPAGVK
-1141 VSIRVWSKYNEGYK
+1141 VRVRVWSKYNEGYK

-1193 VDGVSNYSV
+1193 VDGASNYSV

-1330 VSQSGM
+1330 VSQSGT
-1336 AYTITLPAGTDVSK
+1336 AYT
-1350 LSEMKL
+1350 
-1356 KLSYSDF
+1356 
-1363 ASVRKNGG
+1363 
-1371 EAVDWSVGIACGM
+1371 
-1384 KIDIPAKF
+1384 
-1392 TVVAEDG
+1392 
-1399 ENTKD
+1399 
-1404 YTITIV
+1404 
-1410 LAKNGNNAIT
+1410 
-1420 KVELLATADKA
+1420 
-1431 VIAEGTLEGDTW
+1431 
-1443 TITVTD
+1443 
-1449 KNVADNLTMQYL
+1449 
-1461 RLTYDE
+1461 
-1467 KATVAM
+1467 
-1473 AGGYGDATG
+1473 
-1482 DFKWRNGDVMCGMSV
+1482 
-1497 NQPVKFTVT
+1497 
-1506 AENGDTKEYT
+1506 
-1516 IVVKYDA
+1516 
-1523 PAAPELTNGSAE
+1523 
-1535 RTSDKEATVK
+1535 
-1545 FTSGEAGTY
+1545 
-1554 YYAVVNKGATTPT
+1554 
-1567 VDTTKNGKNAVAG
+1567 
-1580 ENVITLNNLTAGARE
+1580 
-1595 IYIIVK
+1595 
-1601 NAGGVESAALK
+1601 
-1612 VDIPAFGGGT
+1612 
-1622 EQPGEF
+1622 
-1628 KITISAPKGG
+1628 
-1638 TLTASKTT
+1638 
-1646 AGAGDTITVTATP
+1646 
-1659 DAGMQ
+1659 
-1664 LVAGS
+1664 
-1669 LTYTLAVAG
+1669 
-1678 GETKRIDNFTFTM
+1678 
-1691 PAGDVSLTCKWET
+1691 
-1704 KSTTVDGITGFSI
+1704 I
-1717 NGVSGS
+1717 NGVSGI

-1759 SGVMQNFSKPVTY
+1759 SGVMQNLSKPVTY

-1782 TYTVTVYVQS
+1782 TYIVTVYVQS

>member
-12 AALFMAGL
+12 AALFVAGL

-57 KATVKAAVK
+57 KPTVKAAVK

-96 PVLCSDGSKTDL
+96 PVLCSDGSKADL

-126 ADIDKINKA
+126 ADIDTIKKS

-236 SLTEKNGYMGTYYVA
+236 SLTQKNGYMGTYYVA

-256 TTDAPVEYANGQL
+256 TTDAPVEYVNGQM

-277 RMLSISTADFRAIAS
+277 RMLSIPIADFRATAS
-292 ESDVTFGP
+292 DSDVTFGP
-300 QNGIQVSRDGG
+300 QSGIQVSRDGG
-311 NVNRLTSSSSVD
+311 NVNRLTSSSSVN
-323 DWFCLTKDGTRYV
+323 DWFCLTKDGTRYI
-336 YKVTVTVEEPNTAP
+336 YKVIVTIEEPNTAP

-388 TVSVNGAEA
+388 TVSMNGAEA

-415 LVFTASDGKATSPEY
+415 LTFTASDGKATSPEY

-442 TPAVSWPLITGFSVT
+442 TPAVDWPQLLDFNVT
-457 DGFVYDKEIDPTIK
+457 DGYIYDNPKVDSRTIACKIKDISIEDYPELVQKGVRQYAGELHITVSAPVTVENGTPTTTSATAPSRLWI
-471 AAVVGCTI
+471 
-479 TQYEQKVS
+479 
-487 CGVYGYDIV
+487 
-496 GEICLNVSEP
+496 
-506 VLCSDGSKADMPD
+506 SKAGFSGTASNAGEVQTNNLRAD
-519 QFVVRYGNWTID
+519 QSADDANSYANETYSTIVRILYDSSKLVYYSVHVTID
-531 SIKNADANEID
+531 ET
-542 AAKPAIRNITTD
+542 P
-554 KQENGEYSEVVRE
+554 
-567 HDFNAIYISD
+567 
-577 DEWEQYCYY
+577 
-586 RFKIVVDAEPTEPE
+586 EPT

-740 MTVVTEPTWPQLT
+740 MTVVTEPTWPQLLDFNIT
-753 GFSEN
+753 S
-758 DGYFYNGT
+758 GYVYNSSNADQV
-766 TKRKKTIACKI
+766 RLVACKI
-777 TDMDIIN
+777 RSISIGQYDELADVSGHNFAGDINITVSAPIIIEN
-784 YDSLESVTLDSIDVD
+784 GVPTTTP
-799 IAGEIAFKIDSPVKY
+799 ATAPIAFWIAADSYTGTASGSNTVKTSNRLRSKRTAVGSNIYTNTAYATCVNVSDGTNDVYYSVNITID
-814 DSTAGV
+814 
-820 TTEPDVYPARLLIP
+820 TEPIIP
-834 DETYSITATKDVT
+834 
-847 LDTTIVIAAETVSGS
+847 
-862 DVNLPTYKTAS
+862 
-873 YYDLLRYTYEGKTY
+873 
-887 YYYLTITPNAAT
+887 
-899 STAPRI
+899 PRI

-955 KYTFTPDKDGAT
+955 KYTFAPDKDGAT
-967 DLVFKASNGQ
+967 DLVFKASNGE

-1008 YKQSMGTAEVTVHG
+1008 YKLSMGTAEVTVYG

-1062 DLGADINGQSVTFT
+1062 DLGTDITGQSITFT
-1076 MPENE
+1076 MPANE

-1095 EITAND
+1095 DITAND

-1111 GSMSPSDN
+1111 GSMSPSN
-1119 GTYENGAHV
+1119 NSTYESGAHV
-1128 RDVMTDTFPEGVK
+1128 RDVLTDTIPAGVK
-1141 VSIRVWSKYNEGYK
+1141 VRVRVWSKYNEGYK
-1155 IDRWE
+1155 IDRWD

-1193 VDGVSNYSV
+1193 VDGASNYSV

-1330 VSQSGM
+1330 VSQSGT
-1336 AYTITLPAGTDVSK
+1336 AYT
-1350 LSEMKL
+1350 
-1356 KLSYSDF
+1356 
-1363 ASVRKNGG
+1363 
-1371 EAVDWSVGIACGM
+1371 
-1384 KIDIPAKF
+1384 
-1392 TVVAEDG
+1392 
-1399 ENTKD
+1399 
-1404 YTITIV
+1404 
-1410 LAKNGNNAIT
+1410 
-1420 KVELLATADKA
+1420 
-1431 VIAEGTLEGDTW
+1431 
-1443 TITVTD
+1443 
-1449 KNVADNLTMQYL
+1449 
-1461 RLTYDE
+1461 
-1467 KATVAM
+1467 
-1473 AGGYGDATG
+1473 
-1482 DFKWRNGDVMCGMSV
+1482 
-1497 NQPVKFTVT
+1497 
-1506 AENGDTKEYT
+1506 
-1516 IVVKYDA
+1516 
-1523 PAAPELTNGSAE
+1523 
-1535 RTSDKEATVK
+1535 
-1545 FTSGEAGTY
+1545 
-1554 YYAVVNKGATTPT
+1554 
-1567 VDTTKNGKNAVAG
+1567 
-1580 ENVITLNNLTAGARE
+1580 
-1595 IYIIVK
+1595 
-1601 NAGGVESAALK
+1601 
-1612 VDIPAFGGGT
+1612 
-1622 EQPGEF
+1622 
-1628 KITISAPKGG
+1628 
-1638 TLTASKTT
+1638 
-1646 AGAGDTITVTATP
+1646 
-1659 DAGMQ
+1659 
-1664 LVAGS
+1664 
-1669 LTYTLAVAG
+1669 
-1678 GETKRIDNFTFTM
+1678 
-1691 PAGDVSLTCKWET
+1691 
-1704 KSTTVDGITGFSI
+1704 I

-1782 TYTVTVYVQS
+1782 TYIVTVYVQS

>member
-12 AALFMAGL
+12 AALFVAGL

-57 KATVKAAVK
+57 KPTVKAAVK

-96 PVLCSDGSKTDL
+96 PVLCSDGSKADL

-126 ADIDKINKA
+126 ADIDTIKKS
-135 NPSLRYITTQ
+135 NPSLKYITTQ
-145 NQGKGVYTEVVRA
+145 NQGKGVYTEVVREH
-158 SDFNVIYIYS
+158 DFNAIYIYS

-236 SLTEKNGYMGTYYVA
+236 SLTQKNGYMGTYYVA

-256 TTDAPVEYANGQL
+256 TTDAPVEYVNGQM

-277 RMLSISTADFRAIAS
+277 RMLSIPTADFRATAS

-300 QNGIQVSRDGG
+300 QSGIQVSRDGG
-311 NVNRLTSSSSVD
+311 NVNRLTSSSSVN
-323 DWFCLTKDGTRYV
+323 DWFCLTKDGTRYA
-336 YKVTVTVEEPNTAP
+336 YKVIVTVEEPNTAP

-360 AAETEAGKLWSID
+360 TAETEAGKLWSID

-542 AAKPAIRNITTD
+542 ATKPAIRNITTD
-554 KQENGEYSEVVRE
+554 KQENGEYSEAYNTSTFHTV
-567 HDFNAIYISD
+567 HISD

-586 RFKIVVDAEPTEPE
+586 RFKIVVDSNP
-600 WPQLTGFQL
+600 
-609 ADAPY
+609 
-614 IYNDYVAKSRNTAWE
+614 
-629 IKDITV
+629 
-635 DNYAEI
+635 
-641 EMREDRGD
+641 
-649 RPYAGE
+649 AG
-655 IQITV
+655 
-660 KAPVTVE
+660 
-667 NGAATSTPATELPT
+667 
-681 EIWIKKGTFSGTVTN
+681 
-696 GGTIAGN
+696 
-703 NHLRLVPDD
+703 
-712 SGAYKTA
+712 
-719 AYATEV
+719 
-725 TINYGDNKIVYYSVS
+725 
-740 MTVVTEPTWPQLT
+740 
-753 GFSEN
+753 
-758 DGYFYNGT
+758 
-766 TKRKKTIACKI
+766 
-777 TDMDIIN
+777 
-784 YDSLESVTLDSIDVD
+784 
-799 IAGEIAFKIDSPVKY
+799 
-814 DSTAGV
+814 
-820 TTEPDVYPARLLIP
+820 
-834 DETYSITATKDVT
+834 
-847 LDTTIVIAAETVSGS
+847 
-862 DVNLPTYKTAS
+862 
-873 YYDLLRYTYEGKTY
+873 
-887 YYYLTITPNAAT
+887 
-899 STAPRI
+899 TAPRI
-905 RDGIDNP
+905 RSGIENP
-912 MKVQL
+912 MKVRMG
-917 EVGNVF
+917 VGNVF

-932 DDNGSTLTYTVSVNG
+932 DDNGSTLTYTASVNG

-955 KYTFTPDKDGAT
+955 KYTFAPDKDGAT
-967 DLVFKASNGQ
+967 DLVFKASNGE

-1008 YKQSMGTAEVTVHG
+1008 YKQSMGTAEVTVYG
-1022 AKANEAKPGDKVTVT
+1022 AKANEAKPGDTVTVT

-1062 DLGADINGQSVTFT
+1062 DLGTDITGQSITFT
-1076 MPENE
+1076 MPANE

-1095 EITAND
+1095 DITAND
-1101 FTGGELMFNV
+1101 FTGGELMFKV
-1111 GSMSPSDN
+1111 GIMSPSN
-1119 GTYENGAHV
+1119 NSTYESGAHV
-1128 RDVMTDTFPEGVK
+1128 RDVLTDTFPEGVK

-1193 VDGVSNYSV
+1193 VDGASNYSV

-1330 VSQSGM
+1330 VSQSGT

-1449 KNVADNLTMQYL
+1449 KTVADNLTMQYL

-1595 IYIIVK
+1595 IYIVVK

-1612 VDIPAFGGGT
+1612 VDIHAFGGGT

-1678 GETKRIDNFTFTM
+1678 GETKKIDNFTFTM

-1815 AEHQQSYGKYP
+1815 AEHQQSYGRYP

>member
-1 MRTKKLLAIML
+1 M
-12 AALFMAGL
+12 
-20 LPLGG
+20 
-25 ISLPAAK
+25 
-32 AETTVDWP
+32 
-40 QITGFS
+40 
-46 VTDGFV
+46 
-52 YDKPS
+52 
-57 KATVKAAVK
+57 
-66 DCTITQYDQKESCGV
+66 
-81 SGFDIVGEICLTVSE
+81 
-96 PVLCSDGSKTDL
+96 
-108 PDQLIVT
+108 
-115 YGNWSIDSVKD
+115 
-126 ADIDKINKA
+126 
-135 NPSLRYITTQ
+135 
-145 NQGKGVYTEVVRA
+145 
-158 SDFNVIYIYS
+158 
-168 GGYLYYRLKIVVD
+168 
-181 AEIIDPTDP
+181 
-190 TEPDEPTWP
+190 
-199 HLTGY
+199 
-204 DNTQPAYFYNSSIE
+204 
-218 ANRTLACRINNVE
+218 
-231 VVNYA
+231 VNYA
-236 SLTEKNGYMGTYYVA
+236 SLTQKNGYMGTYYVA

-256 TTDAPVEYANGQL
+256 TTDAPVEYVNGQM

-277 RMLSISTADFRAIAS
+277 RMLSIPIADFRATAS
-292 ESDVTFGP
+292 DSDVTFGP
-300 QNGIQVSRDGG
+300 QSGIQVSRDGG
-311 NVNRLTSSSSVD
+311 NVNRLTSSSSVN
-323 DWFCLTKDGTRYV
+323 DWFCLTKDGTRYI
-336 YKVTVTVEEPNTAP
+336 YKVIVTIEEPNTAP

-388 TVSVNGAEA
+388 TVSMNGAEA

-415 LVFTASDGKATSPEY
+415 LTFTASDGKATSPEY

-442 TPAVSWPLITGFSVT
+442 TPAVDWPQLLDFNVT
-457 DGFVYDKEIDPTIK
+457 DGYIYDNPKVDSRTIACKIKDISIEDYPELVQKGVRQYAGELHITVSAPVTVENGTPTTTSATAPSRLWI
-471 AAVVGCTI
+471 
-479 TQYEQKVS
+479 
-487 CGVYGYDIV
+487 
-496 GEICLNVSEP
+496 
-506 VLCSDGSKADMPD
+506 SKAGFSGTASNAGEVQTNNLRAD
-519 QFVVRYGNWTID
+519 QSADDANSYANETYSTIVRILYDSSKLVYYSVHVTID
-531 SIKNADANEID
+531 ET
-542 AAKPAIRNITTD
+542 P
-554 KQENGEYSEVVRE
+554 
-567 HDFNAIYISD
+567 
-577 DEWEQYCYY
+577 
-586 RFKIVVDAEPTEPE
+586 EPT

-740 MTVVTEPTWPQLT
+740 MTVVTEPTWPQLLDFNIT
-753 GFSEN
+753 S
-758 DGYFYNGT
+758 GYVYNSSNADQV
-766 TKRKKTIACKI
+766 RLVACKI
-777 TDMDIIN
+777 RSISIEQYDELADVSGHNFAGDINITVSAPIIIEN
-784 YDSLESVTLDSIDVD
+784 GVPTTTP
-799 IAGEIAFKIDSPVKY
+799 ATAPIAFWIAADSYTGTASGSNTVKTSNRLRSKRTAVGSNIYTNTAYATCVNVSDGTNDVYYSVNITID
-814 DSTAGV
+814 
-820 TTEPDVYPARLLIP
+820 TEPIIP
-834 DETYSITATKDVT
+834 
-847 LDTTIVIAAETVSGS
+847 
-862 DVNLPTYKTAS
+862 
-873 YYDLLRYTYEGKTY
+873 
-887 YYYLTITPNAAT
+887 
-899 STAPRI
+899 PRI

-955 KYTFTPDKDGAT
+955 KYTFAPDKDGAT
-967 DLVFKASNGQ
+967 DLVFKASNGE

-1008 YKQSMGTAEVTVHG
+1008 YKLSMGTAEVTVYG

-1062 DLGADINGQSVTFT
+1062 DLGTDITGQSITFT
-1076 MPENE
+1076 MPANE

-1095 EITAND
+1095 DITAND

-1111 GSMSPSDN
+1111 GSMSPSN
-1119 GTYENGAHV
+1119 NSTYESGAHV
-1128 RDVMTDTFPEGVK
+1128 RDVLTDTIPAGVK
-1141 VSIRVWSKYNEGYK
+1141 VRVRVWSKYNEGYK

-1193 VDGVSNYSV
+1193 VDGASNYSV

-1330 VSQSGM
+1330 VSQSGT
-1336 AYTITLPAGTDVSK
+1336 AYT
-1350 LSEMKL
+1350 
-1356 KLSYSDF
+1356 
-1363 ASVRKNGG
+1363 
-1371 EAVDWSVGIACGM
+1371 
-1384 KIDIPAKF
+1384 
-1392 TVVAEDG
+1392 
-1399 ENTKD
+1399 
-1404 YTITIV
+1404 
-1410 LAKNGNNAIT
+1410 
-1420 KVELLATADKA
+1420 
-1431 VIAEGTLEGDTW
+1431 
-1443 TITVTD
+1443 
-1449 KNVADNLTMQYL
+1449 
-1461 RLTYDE
+1461 
-1467 KATVAM
+1467 
-1473 AGGYGDATG
+1473 
-1482 DFKWRNGDVMCGMSV
+1482 
-1497 NQPVKFTVT
+1497 
-1506 AENGDTKEYT
+1506 
-1516 IVVKYDA
+1516 
-1523 PAAPELTNGSAE
+1523 
-1535 RTSDKEATVK
+1535 
-1545 FTSGEAGTY
+1545 
-1554 YYAVVNKGATTPT
+1554 
-1567 VDTTKNGKNAVAG
+1567 
-1580 ENVITLNNLTAGARE
+1580 
-1595 IYIIVK
+1595 
-1601 NAGGVESAALK
+1601 
-1612 VDIPAFGGGT
+1612 
-1622 EQPGEF
+1622 
-1628 KITISAPKGG
+1628 
-1638 TLTASKTT
+1638 
-1646 AGAGDTITVTATP
+1646 
-1659 DAGMQ
+1659 
-1664 LVAGS
+1664 
-1669 LTYTLAVAG
+1669 
-1678 GETKRIDNFTFTM
+1678 
-1691 PAGDVSLTCKWET
+1691 
-1704 KSTTVDGITGFSI
+1704 I

-1782 TYTVTVYVQS
+1782 TYIVTVYVQS

>member
-12 AALFMAGL
+12 AALFVAGL

-57 KATVKAAVK
+57 KPTVKAAVK

-96 PVLCSDGSKTDL
+96 PVLCSDGSKADL

-126 ADIDKINKA
+126 ADIDTIKKS

-236 SLTEKNGYMGTYYVA
+236 SLTQKNGYMGTYYVA

-256 TTDAPVEYANGQL
+256 TTDAPVEYVNGQM

-277 RMLSISTADFRAIAS
+277 RMLSIPIADFRATAS
-292 ESDVTFGP
+292 DSDVTFGP
-300 QNGIQVSRDGG
+300 QSGIQVSRDGG
-311 NVNRLTSSSSVD
+311 NVNRLTSSSSVN
-323 DWFCLTKDGTRYV
+323 DWFCLTKDGTRYI
-336 YKVTVTVEEPNTAP
+336 YKVIVTIEEPNTAP

-388 TVSVNGAEA
+388 TVSMNGAEA

-415 LVFTASDGKATSPEY
+415 LTFTASDGKATSPEY

-442 TPAVSWPLITGFSVT
+442 TPAVDWPQLLDFNVT
-457 DGFVYDKEIDPTIK
+457 DGYIYDNPKVDSRTIACKIKDISIEDYPELVQKGVRQYAGELHITVSAPVTVENGTPTTTSATAPSRLWI
-471 AAVVGCTI
+471 
-479 TQYEQKVS
+479 
-487 CGVYGYDIV
+487 
-496 GEICLNVSEP
+496 
-506 VLCSDGSKADMPD
+506 SKAGFSGTASNAGEVQTNNLRAD
-519 QFVVRYGNWTID
+519 QSADDANSYANETYSTIVRILYDSSKLVYYSVHVTID
-531 SIKNADANEID
+531 ET
-542 AAKPAIRNITTD
+542 P
-554 KQENGEYSEVVRE
+554 
-567 HDFNAIYISD
+567 
-577 DEWEQYCYY
+577 
-586 RFKIVVDAEPTEPE
+586 EPT

-740 MTVVTEPTWPQLT
+740 MTVVTEPTWPQLLDFNIT
-753 GFSEN
+753 S
-758 DGYFYNGT
+758 GYVYNSSNADQV
-766 TKRKKTIACKI
+766 RLVACKI
-777 TDMDIIN
+777 RSISIGQYDELADVSGHNFAGDINITVSAPIIIEN
-784 YDSLESVTLDSIDVD
+784 GVPTTTP
-799 IAGEIAFKIDSPVKY
+799 ATAPIAFWIAADSYTGTASGSNTVKTSNRLRSKRTAVGSNIYTNTAYATCVNVSDGTNDVYYSVNITID
-814 DSTAGV
+814 
-820 TTEPDVYPARLLIP
+820 TEPIIP
-834 DETYSITATKDVT
+834 
-847 LDTTIVIAAETVSGS
+847 
-862 DVNLPTYKTAS
+862 
-873 YYDLLRYTYEGKTY
+873 
-887 YYYLTITPNAAT
+887 
-899 STAPRI
+899 PRI

-955 KYTFTPDKDGAT
+955 KYTFAPDKDGAT
-967 DLVFKASNGQ
+967 DLVFKASNGE

-1008 YKQSMGTAEVTVHG
+1008 YKLSMGTAEVTVYG

-1062 DLGADINGQSVTFT
+1062 DLGTDITGQSITFT
-1076 MPENE
+1076 MPANE

-1095 EITAND
+1095 DITAND

-1111 GSMSPSDN
+1111 GSMSPSN
-1119 GTYENGAHV
+1119 NSTYESGAHV
-1128 RDVMTDTFPEGVK
+1128 RDVLTDTIPAGVK
-1141 VSIRVWSKYNEGYK
+1141 VRVRVWSKYNEGYK

-1193 VDGVSNYSV
+1193 VDGASNYSV

-1330 VSQSGM
+1330 VSQSGT
-1336 AYTITLPAGTDVSK
+1336 AYT
-1350 LSEMKL
+1350 
-1356 KLSYSDF
+1356 
-1363 ASVRKNGG
+1363 
-1371 EAVDWSVGIACGM
+1371 
-1384 KIDIPAKF
+1384 
-1392 TVVAEDG
+1392 
-1399 ENTKD
+1399 
-1404 YTITIV
+1404 
-1410 LAKNGNNAIT
+1410 
-1420 KVELLATADKA
+1420 
-1431 VIAEGTLEGDTW
+1431 
-1443 TITVTD
+1443 
-1449 KNVADNLTMQYL
+1449 
-1461 RLTYDE
+1461 
-1467 KATVAM
+1467 
-1473 AGGYGDATG
+1473 
-1482 DFKWRNGDVMCGMSV
+1482 
-1497 NQPVKFTVT
+1497 
-1506 AENGDTKEYT
+1506 
-1516 IVVKYDA
+1516 
-1523 PAAPELTNGSAE
+1523 
-1535 RTSDKEATVK
+1535 
-1545 FTSGEAGTY
+1545 
-1554 YYAVVNKGATTPT
+1554 
-1567 VDTTKNGKNAVAG
+1567 
-1580 ENVITLNNLTAGARE
+1580 
-1595 IYIIVK
+1595 
-1601 NAGGVESAALK
+1601 
-1612 VDIPAFGGGT
+1612 
-1622 EQPGEF
+1622 
-1628 KITISAPKGG
+1628 
-1638 TLTASKTT
+1638 
-1646 AGAGDTITVTATP
+1646 
-1659 DAGMQ
+1659 
-1664 LVAGS
+1664 
-1669 LTYTLAVAG
+1669 
-1678 GETKRIDNFTFTM
+1678 
-1691 PAGDVSLTCKWET
+1691 
-1704 KSTTVDGITGFSI
+1704 I

-1782 TYTVTVYVQS
+1782 TYIVTVYVQS

-1803 TDFYNQVPWWKY
+1803 TDSYNQVPWWKY

>member
-126 ADIDKINKA
+126 ADIDTIKKS

-236 SLTEKNGYMGTYYVA
+236 SLTQKNGYMGTYYVA

-256 TTDAPVEYANGQL
+256 TTDAPVEYVNGQM

-277 RMLSISTADFRAIAS
+277 RMLSIPIADFRATAS

-300 QNGIQVSRDGG
+300 QSGIQVSRDGG

-323 DWFCLTKDGTRYV
+323 RWFCLTKDGTRYV
-336 YKVTVTVEEPNTAP
+336 YKVIVTIEEPNTAP

-415 LVFTASDGKATSPEY
+415 LVFTASDGKAISPEY

-442 TPAVSWPLITGFSVT
+442 TPAVDWPQITEFTVPDGYLYDSAIAARRTVASKIKSITIEQYDELKIINGGKFAGCINIVARPPVT
-457 DGFVYDKEIDPTIK
+457 I
-471 AAVVGCTI
+471 
-479 TQYEQKVS
+479 
-487 CGVYGYDIV
+487 
-496 GEICLNVSEP
+496 
-506 VLCSDGSKADMPD
+506 
-519 QFVVRYGNWTID
+519 
-531 SIKNADANEID
+531 
-542 AAKPAIRNITTD
+542 
-554 KQENGEYSEVVRE
+554 ENGAPTTTPGTRPTYLRMAKDGGYS
-567 HDFNAIYISD
+567 FTATNNATIITNRNVMAKKSSD
-577 DEWEQYCYY
+577 DENVYSSESSSQMVVVMYDTNNNNAHIYY
-586 RFKIVVDAEPTEPE
+586 DIKITLEE
-600 WPQLTGFQL
+600 
-609 ADAPY
+609 
-614 IYNDYVAKSRNTAWE
+614 
-629 IKDITV
+629 
-635 DNYAEI
+635 
-641 EMREDRGD
+641 
-649 RPYAGE
+649 
-655 IQITV
+655 
-660 KAPVTVE
+660 
-667 NGAATSTPATELPT
+667 TP
-681 EIWIKKGTFSGTVTN
+681 
-696 GGTIAGN
+696 
-703 NHLRLVPDD
+703 
-712 SGAYKTA
+712 
-719 AYATEV
+719 
-725 TINYGDNKIVYYSVS
+725 
-740 MTVVTEPTWPQLT
+740 EPTWPQLT

-905 RDGIDNP
+905 RDGIENP

-917 EVGNVF
+917 GVGNVF

-955 KYTFTPDKDGAT
+955 KYTFAPDKDGAT
-967 DLVFKASNGQ
+967 DLVFKASNGE

-985 IATSAVKYYAV
+985 IATSAVRYYAV

-1008 YKQSMGTAEVTVHG
+1008 YKQSMGTAEVTVYG

-1062 DLGADINGQSVTFT
+1062 DLGTDITGQSITFT
-1076 MPENE
+1076 MPANE

-1095 EITAND
+1095 DITAND
-1101 FTGGELMFNV
+1101 FTGGELMFSV
-1111 GSMSPSDN
+1111 GSMSPSN
-1119 GTYENGAHV
+1119 NNTYESGAHV
-1128 RDVMTDTFPEGVK
+1128 RDVLTDTFPEGVK

-1202 KAIFAAKDYANVN
+1202 KAIFAAKDYADVN

-1228 AGANTG
+1228 AGAYTG

-1330 VSQSGM
+1330 VSQSGT
-1336 AYTITLPAGTDVSK
+1336 AYIITLPAGTDVSK

-1410 LAKNGNNAIT
+1410 LAKSGDNTMT

-1449 KNVADNLTMQYL
+1449 KTVADNLTMQYL

-1535 RTSDKEATVK
+1535 RTSDKEAIVK

-1554 YYAVVNKGATTPT
+1554 YYAVVNKGATTPK

-1595 IYIIVK
+1595 IYIVVK

-1612 VDIPAFGGGT
+1612 VDIPAFGGT

-1646 AGAGDTITVTATP
+1646 AGTGDTITVTATP

-1678 GETKRIDNFTFTM
+1678 GETKKIDNFTFIM

-1815 AEHQQSYGKYP
+1815 AEHQQSYGRYP

>member
-12 AALFMAGL
+12 AALFVAGL

-57 KATVKAAVK
+57 KPTVKAAVK

-96 PVLCSDGSKTDL
+96 PVLCSDGSKADL

-126 ADIDKINKA
+126 ADIDTIKKS
-135 NPSLRYITTQ
+135 NPSLKYITTQ
-145 NQGKGVYTEVVRA
+145 NQGKGVYTEVVREH
-158 SDFNVIYIYS
+158 DFNAIYIYS

-236 SLTEKNGYMGTYYVA
+236 SLTQKNGYMGTYYVA

-256 TTDAPVEYANGQL
+256 TTDAPVEYVNGQM

-277 RMLSISTADFRAIAS
+277 RMLSIPTADFRATAS

-300 QNGIQVSRDGG
+300 QSGIQVSRDGG
-311 NVNRLTSSSSVD
+311 NVNRLTSSSSVN
-323 DWFCLTKDGTRYV
+323 DWFCLTKDGTRYA
-336 YKVTVTVEEPNTAP
+336 YKVIVTVEEPNTAP

-360 AAETEAGKLWSID
+360 TAETEAGKLWSID

-542 AAKPAIRNITTD
+542 ATKPAIRNITTD
-554 KQENGEYSEVVRE
+554 KQENGEYSEAYNTSTFHTV
-567 HDFNAIYISD
+567 HISD

-586 RFKIVVDAEPTEPE
+586 RFKIVVDSNP
-600 WPQLTGFQL
+600 
-609 ADAPY
+609 
-614 IYNDYVAKSRNTAWE
+614 
-629 IKDITV
+629 
-635 DNYAEI
+635 
-641 EMREDRGD
+641 
-649 RPYAGE
+649 AG
-655 IQITV
+655 
-660 KAPVTVE
+660 
-667 NGAATSTPATELPT
+667 
-681 EIWIKKGTFSGTVTN
+681 
-696 GGTIAGN
+696 
-703 NHLRLVPDD
+703 
-712 SGAYKTA
+712 
-719 AYATEV
+719 
-725 TINYGDNKIVYYSVS
+725 
-740 MTVVTEPTWPQLT
+740 
-753 GFSEN
+753 
-758 DGYFYNGT
+758 
-766 TKRKKTIACKI
+766 
-777 TDMDIIN
+777 
-784 YDSLESVTLDSIDVD
+784 
-799 IAGEIAFKIDSPVKY
+799 
-814 DSTAGV
+814 
-820 TTEPDVYPARLLIP
+820 
-834 DETYSITATKDVT
+834 
-847 LDTTIVIAAETVSGS
+847 
-862 DVNLPTYKTAS
+862 
-873 YYDLLRYTYEGKTY
+873 
-887 YYYLTITPNAAT
+887 
-899 STAPRI
+899 TAPRI
-905 RDGIDNP
+905 RSGIENP
-912 MKVQL
+912 MKVRMG
-917 EVGNVF
+917 VGNVF

-955 KYTFTPDKDGAT
+955 KYTFAPDKDGAT
-967 DLVFKASNGQ
+967 DLVFKASNGE

-1008 YKQSMGTAEVTVHG
+1008 YKQSMGTAEVTVYG
-1022 AKANEAKPGDKVTVT
+1022 AKANEAKPGDTVTVT

-1062 DLGADINGQSVTFT
+1062 DLGTDITGQSITFT
-1076 MPENE
+1076 MPANE

-1095 EITAND
+1095 DITAND
-1101 FTGGELMFNV
+1101 FTGGELIFSV
-1111 GSMSPSDN
+1111 GSMSPSNNSTD
-1119 GTYENGAHV
+1119 ESGAHV
-1128 RDVMTDTFPEGVK
+1128 RDVLTDTFPEGVK
-1141 VSIRVWSKYNEGYK
+1141 VAVQVWSKYNEGYK

-1285 SFVMPAT
+1285 SFVIPAT

-1410 LAKNGNNAIT
+1410 LAKNDNNAIT
-1420 KVELLATADKA
+1420 IVELLATADKA

-1449 KNVADNLTMQYL
+1449 KTVADNLTMQYL

-1601 NAGGVESAALK
+1601 NAGGVESTALK

-1678 GETKRIDNFTFTM
+1678 GETKKIDNFTFTM

-1749 GNNITDMTPG
+1749 GNNITDMTLG

>member
-1 MRTKKLLAIML
+1 MKIKKLLAVLL
-12 AALFMAGL
+12 AALFVAGL

-126 ADIDKINKA
+126 ADIDTIKKS

-218 ANRTLACRINNVE
+218 ANRTLACRVNNVE

-236 SLTEKNGYMGTYYVA
+236 SLTQKNGYMGTYYVA

-256 TTDAPVEYANGQL
+256 TTDAPVEYVNGQM

-277 RMLSISTADFRAIAS
+277 RMLSIPIADFRATAS

-300 QNGIQVSRDGG
+300 QSGIQVSRDGG
-311 NVNRLTSSSSVD
+311 NVNRLTSSSSVN
-323 DWFCLTKDGTRYV
+323 DWFCLTKDGTRYI
-336 YKVTVTVEEPNTAP
+336 YKVIVTIEEPNTAP

-360 AAETEAGKLWSID
+360 TAKTEAGKLWSID

-415 LVFTASDGKATSPEY
+415 LTFTASDGKATSPEY

-442 TPAVSWPLITGFSVT
+442 TPAVDWPQITEFTVPDGYLYDSAIAARRTVASKIKSITIEQYDELKIINGGKFAGCINIVARPPVT
-457 DGFVYDKEIDPTIK
+457 I
-471 AAVVGCTI
+471 
-479 TQYEQKVS
+479 
-487 CGVYGYDIV
+487 
-496 GEICLNVSEP
+496 
-506 VLCSDGSKADMPD
+506 
-519 QFVVRYGNWTID
+519 
-531 SIKNADANEID
+531 
-542 AAKPAIRNITTD
+542 
-554 KQENGEYSEVVRE
+554 ENGAPTTTPGTRPTYLRMAKDGGYS
-567 HDFNAIYISD
+567 FTATNNATIITNRNVMAKKSSD
-577 DEWEQYCYY
+577 DENVYSSESSSQMVVVMYDTNNNNAHIYY
-586 RFKIVVDAEPTEPE
+586 DIKITLEE
-600 WPQLTGFQL
+600 
-609 ADAPY
+609 
-614 IYNDYVAKSRNTAWE
+614 
-629 IKDITV
+629 
-635 DNYAEI
+635 
-641 EMREDRGD
+641 
-649 RPYAGE
+649 
-655 IQITV
+655 
-660 KAPVTVE
+660 
-667 NGAATSTPATELPT
+667 TP
-681 EIWIKKGTFSGTVTN
+681 
-696 GGTIAGN
+696 
-703 NHLRLVPDD
+703 
-712 SGAYKTA
+712 
-719 AYATEV
+719 
-725 TINYGDNKIVYYSVS
+725 
-740 MTVVTEPTWPQLT
+740 EPTWPQLT
-753 GFSEN
+753 GFNITS
-758 DGYFYNGT
+758 GYVYNSSNADQV
-766 TKRKKTIACKI
+766 RLVACKI
-777 TDMDIIN
+777 RSISIEQYDELADVSGHNFAGDINITVSAPIIIEN
-784 YDSLESVTLDSIDVD
+784 GVPTTTP
-799 IAGEIAFKIDSPVKY
+799 ATAPIAFWIAADSYTGTASGSNTVKTSNRLRSKRTAVGSNIYTNTAYATCVNVSDGTNDVYYSVNITID
-814 DSTAGV
+814 
-820 TTEPDVYPARLLIP
+820 TEPIIP
-834 DETYSITATKDVT
+834 
-847 LDTTIVIAAETVSGS
+847 
-862 DVNLPTYKTAS
+862 
-873 YYDLLRYTYEGKTY
+873 
-887 YYYLTITPNAAT
+887 
-899 STAPRI
+899 PRI

-967 DLVFKASNGQ
+967 DLVFKASNGE

-1008 YKQSMGTAEVTVHG
+1008 YKQSMGTAEVTVYG

-1049 YDAKVDHWEATGV
+1049 YDAKVDHWEAEGLE
-1062 DLGADINGQSVTFT
+1062 LGDNRTKDSFTFE

-1081 VTLKAVL
+1081 VKLKAVL

-1095 EITAND
+1095 DITAND

-1111 GSMSPSDN
+1111 GSMSPSN
-1119 GTYENGAHV
+1119 NSTYESGAHV
-1128 RDVMTDTFPEGVK
+1128 RDVLTDTFPEGVK
-1141 VSIRVWSKYNEGYK
+1141 VAVKVWSKYNEGYK
-1155 IDRWE
+1155 ISSWE

-1228 AGANTG
+1228 AGAYTG
-1234 STLAGVFEGTT
+1234 STLAGVIEGKT

-1330 VSQSGM
+1330 VSQSGT

-1449 KNVADNLTMQYL
+1449 KTVADNLTMQYL

-1535 RTSDKEATVK
+1535 RTSDKEAIVK

-1554 YYAVVNKGATTPT
+1554 YYAVVNKGATTPK

-1678 GETKRIDNFTFTM
+1678 GETKKIDNFTFTM

-1739 DVSKLVPVIS
+1739 DVSQLVPVIS

-1815 AEHQQSYGKYP
+1815 AEHQQSYGRYP

>member
-12 AALFMAGL
+12 AALFVAGL

-25 ISLPAAK
+25 ISLPAVK

-96 PVLCSDGSKTDL
+96 PVLCSDGSKADL
-108 PDQLIVT
+108 PDQLVVT
-115 YGNWSIDSVKD
+115 YGNWSIDSVKG
-126 ADIDKINKA
+126 ADIDTIKKS
-135 NPSLRYITTQ
+135 NPSMQYITTQ
-145 NQGKGVYTEVVRA
+145 YQGKGVYNELVREH
-158 SDFNVIYIYS
+158 DFNVIYIYS

-181 AEIIDPTDP
+181 ADIVDPTDP
-190 TEPDEPTWP
+190 TEPDAPTWP

-204 DNTQPAYFYNSSIE
+204 DNTQPAYFYNSTIE
-218 ANRTLACRINNVE
+218 AKRTLACRINNVE

-256 TTDAPVEYANGQL
+256 TTDVPVEYANGQL

-311 NVNRLTSSSSVD
+311 NINRLSSSSSVD

-442 TPAVSWPLITGFSVT
+442 TPAVDWPQLLDFNVTSGYVYNSTDVSNAALACKIRSISIEQYDELLVYKRNNFAGSINITVSAPVT
-457 DGFVYDKEIDPTIK
+457 MENGAPTTTPATAPKNLWIPGGSYTGTASGSNTVKTSNNLKSAQTKTDPNTY
-471 AAVVGCTI
+471 TNSSN
-479 TQYEQKVS
+479 VS
-487 CGVYGYDIV
+487 CVMV
-496 GEICLNVSEP
+496 
-506 VLCSDGSKADMPD
+506 SDGTNDVYYSI
-519 QFVVRYGNWTID
+519 NITID
-531 SIKNADANEID
+531 ET
-542 AAKPAIRNITTD
+542 P
-554 KQENGEYSEVVRE
+554 
-567 HDFNAIYISD
+567 
-577 DEWEQYCYY
+577 
-586 RFKIVVDAEPTEPE
+586 EPT

-917 EVGNVF
+917 GVGNVF

-996 SASAEGEYTVNS
+996 SASAEGEYTVYS

-1128 RDVMTDTFPEGVK
+1128 RDVLTDTVPAGAK

-1234 STLAGVFEGTT
+1234 STLAGVFEGKT

-1330 VSQSGM
+1330 VSQSGT

-1431 VIAEGTLEGDTW
+1431 VIAEGTLEGNTW

-1449 KNVADNLTMQYL
+1449 KTVADNLTMQYL

-1545 FTSGEAGTY
+1545 FMSGEAGTY

-1659 DAGMQ
+1659 NAGMQ

-1678 GETKRIDNFTFTM
+1678 GETKKIDNFTFTM

-1732 VVMPYGT
+1732 IVMPYGT

-1772 TVTLADGTTK
+1772 TVTLADGTAK

>member
-126 ADIDKINKA
+126 ADIDTIKKS

-181 AEIIDPTDP
+181 ADIVDPTDP
-190 TEPDEPTWP
+190 TEPDAPTWP

-204 DNTQPAYFYNSSIE
+204 DNTQPAYFYNSTIE
-218 ANRTLACRINNVE
+218 AKRTLACRINNVE

-256 TTDAPVEYANGQL
+256 TTDAPVEYVNGQM

-277 RMLSISTADFRAIAS
+277 RMLSIPIADFRATAS

-300 QNGIQVSRDGG
+300 QSGIQVSRDGG
-311 NVNRLTSSSSVD
+311 NVNRLTSSSSVN
-323 DWFCLTKDGTRYV
+323 DWFCLTKDGTKYI
-336 YKVTVTVEEPNTAP
+336 YKVIVTIEEPNTAP

-360 AAETEAGKLWSID
+360 TAETEAGKLWSID

-415 LVFTASDGKATSPEY
+415 LTFTASDGKATSPEY
-430 TLTLTAKASGGT
+430 TLTLTAKASGST
-442 TPAVSWPLITGFSVT
+442 TPAVDWPQITEFTVPDGYLYDSAIAARRTVASKIKSITIEQYDELKIINGGKFAGCINIVARPPVT
-457 DGFVYDKEIDPTIK
+457 I
-471 AAVVGCTI
+471 
-479 TQYEQKVS
+479 
-487 CGVYGYDIV
+487 
-496 GEICLNVSEP
+496 
-506 VLCSDGSKADMPD
+506 
-519 QFVVRYGNWTID
+519 
-531 SIKNADANEID
+531 
-542 AAKPAIRNITTD
+542 
-554 KQENGEYSEVVRE
+554 ENGAPTTTPGTRPTYLRMAKDGGYS
-567 HDFNAIYISD
+567 FTATNNATIITNRNVMAKKSSD
-577 DEWEQYCYY
+577 DENVYSSESSSQMVVVMYDTNNNNAHIYY
-586 RFKIVVDAEPTEPE
+586 DIKITLEETPEPT

-740 MTVVTEPTWPQLT
+740 MTVVTEP
-753 GFSEN
+753 
-758 DGYFYNGT
+758 
-766 TKRKKTIACKI
+766 
-777 TDMDIIN
+777 II
-784 YDSLESVTLDSIDVD
+784 
-799 IAGEIAFKIDSPVKY
+799 P
-814 DSTAGV
+814 
-820 TTEPDVYPARLLIP
+820 
-834 DETYSITATKDVT
+834 
-847 LDTTIVIAAETVSGS
+847 
-862 DVNLPTYKTAS
+862 
-873 YYDLLRYTYEGKTY
+873 
-887 YYYLTITPNAAT
+887 
-899 STAPRI
+899 PRI
-905 RDGIDNP
+905 RDGIENP
-912 MKVQL
+912 IKVQL

-932 DDNGSTLTYTVSVNG
+932 DDNGSALTYTVSVNG

-1008 YKQSMGTAEVTVHG
+1008 YKQSMGTTVVTVYG
-1022 AKANEAKPGDKVTVT
+1022 AKANEAKPGDTVTVT

-1062 DLGADINGQSVTFT
+1062 DLGADITGQSITFT
-1076 MPENE
+1076 MPANE

-1095 EITAND
+1095 DITAND

-1128 RDVMTDTFPEGVK
+1128 RDVLTDTVPAGAK

-1193 VDGVSNYSV
+1193 VDGASNYSV

-1228 AGANTG
+1228 AGAYTG

-1330 VSQSGM
+1330 VSQSGT

-1431 VIAEGTLEGDTW
+1431 VIAEGTLEGNTW

-1449 KNVADNLTMQYL
+1449 KTVADNLTMQYL

-1545 FTSGEAGTY
+1545 FMSGEAGTY

-1659 DAGMQ
+1659 NAGMQ

-1678 GETKRIDNFTFTM
+1678 GETKKIDNFTFTM

-1732 VVMPYGT
+1732 IVMPYGT

-1749 GNNITDMTPG
+1749 SNNITDMTPG

-1772 TVTLADGTTK
+1772 TVTLADGTAK

>member
-12 AALFMAGL
+12 AALFVAGL

-57 KATVKAAVK
+57 KPTVKAAVK

-96 PVLCSDGSKTDL
+96 PVLCSDGSKADL

-126 ADIDKINKA
+126 ADIDTIKKS
-135 NPSLRYITTQ
+135 NPSLKYITTQ
-145 NQGKGVYTEVVRA
+145 NQGKGVYTEVVREH
-158 SDFNVIYIYS
+158 DFNAIYIYS

-236 SLTEKNGYMGTYYVA
+236 SLTQKNGYMGTYYVA

-256 TTDAPVEYANGQL
+256 TTDAPVEYVNGQM

-277 RMLSISTADFRAIAS
+277 RMLSIPTADFRATAS

-300 QNGIQVSRDGG
+300 QSGIQVSRDGG
-311 NVNRLTSSSSVD
+311 NVNRLTSSSSVN
-323 DWFCLTKDGTRYV
+323 DWFCLTKDGTRYA
-336 YKVTVTVEEPNTAP
+336 YKVIVTVEEPNTAP

-360 AAETEAGKLWSID
+360 TAETEAGKLWSID

-542 AAKPAIRNITTD
+542 ATKPAIRNITTD
-554 KQENGEYSEVVRE
+554 KQENGEYSEAYNTSTFHTV
-567 HDFNAIYISD
+567 HISD

-586 RFKIVVDAEPTEPE
+586 RFKIVVDSNP
-600 WPQLTGFQL
+600 
-609 ADAPY
+609 
-614 IYNDYVAKSRNTAWE
+614 
-629 IKDITV
+629 
-635 DNYAEI
+635 
-641 EMREDRGD
+641 
-649 RPYAGE
+649 AG
-655 IQITV
+655 
-660 KAPVTVE
+660 
-667 NGAATSTPATELPT
+667 
-681 EIWIKKGTFSGTVTN
+681 
-696 GGTIAGN
+696 
-703 NHLRLVPDD
+703 
-712 SGAYKTA
+712 
-719 AYATEV
+719 
-725 TINYGDNKIVYYSVS
+725 
-740 MTVVTEPTWPQLT
+740 
-753 GFSEN
+753 
-758 DGYFYNGT
+758 
-766 TKRKKTIACKI
+766 
-777 TDMDIIN
+777 
-784 YDSLESVTLDSIDVD
+784 
-799 IAGEIAFKIDSPVKY
+799 
-814 DSTAGV
+814 
-820 TTEPDVYPARLLIP
+820 
-834 DETYSITATKDVT
+834 
-847 LDTTIVIAAETVSGS
+847 
-862 DVNLPTYKTAS
+862 
-873 YYDLLRYTYEGKTY
+873 
-887 YYYLTITPNAAT
+887 
-899 STAPRI
+899 TAPRI
-905 RDGIDNP
+905 RSGIENP
-912 MKVQL
+912 MKVRMG
-917 EVGNVF
+917 VGNVF

-955 KYTFTPDKDGAT
+955 KYTFAPDKDGAT
-967 DLVFKASNGQ
+967 DLVFKASNGE

-1008 YKQSMGTAEVTVHG
+1008 YKQSMGTAEVTVYG
-1022 AKANEAKPGDKVTVT
+1022 AKANESKPGDTVTVT

-1062 DLGADINGQSVTFT
+1062 DLGTDITGQSITFT
-1076 MPENE
+1076 MPANE

-1095 EITAND
+1095 DITAND
-1101 FTGGELMFNV
+1101 FTGGELMFKV
-1111 GSMSPSDN
+1111 GIMSPSN
-1119 GTYENGAHV
+1119 NSTYESGAHV
-1128 RDVMTDTFPEGVK
+1128 RDVLTDTFPEGVK

-1193 VDGVSNYSV
+1193 VDGASNYSV

-1330 VSQSGM
+1330 VSQSGT

-1449 KNVADNLTMQYL
+1449 KTVADNLTMQYL

-1595 IYIIVK
+1595 IYIVVK

-1612 VDIPAFGGGT
+1612 VDIHAFGGGT

-1678 GETKRIDNFTFTM
+1678 GETKKIDNFTFTM

-1815 AEHQQSYGKYP
+1815 AEHQQSYGRYP

>member
-12 AALFMAGL
+12 AALFVAGL

-96 PVLCSDGSKTDL
+96 PVLCSDGSKADL
-108 PDQLIVT
+108 PDQLVVT
-115 YGNWSIDSVKD
+115 YGNWSIDSVKG
-126 ADIDKINKA
+126 ADIDTIEKS
-135 NPSLRYITTQ
+135 NPSMQYITTQ
-145 NQGKGVYTEVVRA
+145 YQGKGVYTEVVRA

-181 AEIIDPTDP
+181 ADIVDPTDP
-190 TEPDEPTWP
+190 TEPDAPTWP

-204 DNTQPAYFYNSSIE
+204 DNTQPAYFYNSTIE
-218 ANRTLACRINNVE
+218 AKRTLACRINNVE

-311 NVNRLTSSSSVD
+311 NINRLSSSSSVD
-323 DWFCLTKDGTRYV
+323 DWFCLTKDGTRYA
-336 YKVTVTVEEPNTAP
+336 YKVIVTVEEPNTAP

-442 TPAVSWPLITGFSVT
+442 TPAVDWPQLLDFNVTSGYVYNSTDVSNAALACKIRSISIEQYDELLVYKRNNFAGSINITVSAPVT
-457 DGFVYDKEIDPTIK
+457 MENGAPTTTPATAPKNLWIPGGSYTGTASGSNTVKTSNNLKSAQTKTDPNTY
-471 AAVVGCTI
+471 TNSSN
-479 TQYEQKVS
+479 VS
-487 CGVYGYDIV
+487 CVMV
-496 GEICLNVSEP
+496 
-506 VLCSDGSKADMPD
+506 SDGTNDVYYSI
-519 QFVVRYGNWTID
+519 NITID
-531 SIKNADANEID
+531 ET
-542 AAKPAIRNITTD
+542 P
-554 KQENGEYSEVVRE
+554 
-567 HDFNAIYISD
+567 
-577 DEWEQYCYY
+577 
-586 RFKIVVDAEPTEPE
+586 EPT

-614 IYNDYVAKSRNTAWE
+614 IYNDYVAESRNTAWE

-681 EIWIKKGTFSGTVTN
+681 KIWIEEGTFSGTVTN

-905 RDGIDNP
+905 RDGIENP
-912 MKVQL
+912 IKVQL
-917 EVGNVF
+917 GVGNVF

-955 KYTFTPDKDGAT
+955 KYTFAPDKDGAT
-967 DLVFKASNGQ
+967 DLVFKASNGE

-1008 YKQSMGTAEVTVHG
+1008 YKQSMGTAEVTVYG

-1062 DLGADINGQSVTFT
+1062 DLGTDITGQSITFT
-1076 MPENE
+1076 MPANE

-1095 EITAND
+1095 DITAND

-1111 GSMSPSDN
+1111 GSMSPSN
-1119 GTYENGAHV
+1119 NSTYESGAHM
-1128 RDVMTDTFPEGVK
+1128 RDVLTDTFPEGVK

-1193 VDGVSNYSV
+1193 VDGASNYSV

-1431 VIAEGTLEGDTW
+1431 VIAEGTLKGDTW

-1449 KNVADNLTMQYL
+1449 KTVADNLTMQYL

-1482 DFKWRNGDVMCGMSV
+1482 DFKWRNGDVMCRMSV
-1497 NQPVKFTVT
+1497 NTPVTFTVT

-1523 PAAPELTNGSAE
+1523 PAAPELTDGSAE

-1595 IYIIVK
+1595 IYIVVK

-1612 VDIPAFGGGT
+1612 VDIHAFGGGT

-1678 GETKRIDNFTFTM
+1678 GETKKIDNFTFTM

-1732 VVMPYGT
+1732 IVMPYGT

-1772 TVTLADGTTK
+1772 TVTLADGTAK

>member
-12 AALFMAGL
+12 AALFVAGL

-57 KATVKAAVK
+57 KPTVKAAVK

-96 PVLCSDGSKTDL
+96 PVLCSDGSKADL

-126 ADIDKINKA
+126 ADIDTIKKS

-236 SLTEKNGYMGTYYVA
+236 SLTQKNGYMGTYYVA

-256 TTDAPVEYANGQL
+256 TTDAPVEYVNGQM

-277 RMLSISTADFRAIAS
+277 RMLSIPIADFRATAS
-292 ESDVTFGP
+292 DSDVTFGP
-300 QNGIQVSRDGG
+300 QSGIQVSRDGG
-311 NVNRLTSSSSVD
+311 NVNRLTSSSSVN
-323 DWFCLTKDGTRYV
+323 DWFCLTKDGTRYI
-336 YKVTVTVEEPNTAP
+336 YKVIVTIEEPNTAP

-388 TVSVNGAEA
+388 TVSMNGAEA

-415 LVFTASDGKATSPEY
+415 LTFTASDGKATSPEY

-442 TPAVSWPLITGFSVT
+442 TPAVDWPQLLDFNVT
-457 DGFVYDKEIDPTIK
+457 DGYIYDNPKVDSRTIACKIKDISIEDYPELVQKGVRQYAGEFHITVSAPVTVENGTPTTTSATAPSRLWI
-471 AAVVGCTI
+471 
-479 TQYEQKVS
+479 
-487 CGVYGYDIV
+487 
-496 GEICLNVSEP
+496 
-506 VLCSDGSKADMPD
+506 SKAGFSGTASNAGEVQTNNLRAD
-519 QFVVRYGNWTID
+519 QSADDANSYANETYSTIVRILYDSSKLVYYSVHVTID
-531 SIKNADANEID
+531 ET
-542 AAKPAIRNITTD
+542 P
-554 KQENGEYSEVVRE
+554 
-567 HDFNAIYISD
+567 
-577 DEWEQYCYY
+577 
-586 RFKIVVDAEPTEPE
+586 EPT

-740 MTVVTEPTWPQLT
+740 MTVVTEPTWPQLLDFNIT
-753 GFSEN
+753 S
-758 DGYFYNGT
+758 GYVYNSSNADQV
-766 TKRKKTIACKI
+766 RLVACKI
-777 TDMDIIN
+777 RSISIGQYDELADVSGHNFAGDINITVSAPIIIEN
-784 YDSLESVTLDSIDVD
+784 GVPTTTP
-799 IAGEIAFKIDSPVKY
+799 ATAPIAFWIAADSYTGTASGSNTVKTSNRLRSKRTAVGSNIYTNTAYATCVNVSDGTNDVYYSVNITID
-814 DSTAGV
+814 
-820 TTEPDVYPARLLIP
+820 TEPIIP
-834 DETYSITATKDVT
+834 
-847 LDTTIVIAAETVSGS
+847 
-862 DVNLPTYKTAS
+862 
-873 YYDLLRYTYEGKTY
+873 
-887 YYYLTITPNAAT
+887 
-899 STAPRI
+899 PRI

-955 KYTFTPDKDGAT
+955 KYTFAPDKDGAT
-967 DLVFKASNGQ
+967 DLVFKASNGE

-1008 YKQSMGTAEVTVHG
+1008 YKLSMGTAEVTVYG

-1062 DLGADINGQSVTFT
+1062 DLGTDITGQSITFT
-1076 MPENE
+1076 MPANE

-1095 EITAND
+1095 DITAND

-1111 GSMSPSDN
+1111 GSMSPSN
-1119 GTYENGAHV
+1119 NSTYESGAHV
-1128 RDVMTDTFPEGVK
+1128 RDVLTDTIPAGVK
-1141 VSIRVWSKYNEGYK
+1141 VRVRVWSKYNEGYK

-1193 VDGVSNYSV
+1193 VDGASNYSV

-1330 VSQSGM
+1330 VSQSGT
-1336 AYTITLPAGTDVSK
+1336 AYT
-1350 LSEMKL
+1350 
-1356 KLSYSDF
+1356 
-1363 ASVRKNGG
+1363 
-1371 EAVDWSVGIACGM
+1371 
-1384 KIDIPAKF
+1384 
-1392 TVVAEDG
+1392 
-1399 ENTKD
+1399 
-1404 YTITIV
+1404 
-1410 LAKNGNNAIT
+1410 
-1420 KVELLATADKA
+1420 
-1431 VIAEGTLEGDTW
+1431 
-1443 TITVTD
+1443 
-1449 KNVADNLTMQYL
+1449 
-1461 RLTYDE
+1461 
-1467 KATVAM
+1467 
-1473 AGGYGDATG
+1473 
-1482 DFKWRNGDVMCGMSV
+1482 
-1497 NQPVKFTVT
+1497 
-1506 AENGDTKEYT
+1506 
-1516 IVVKYDA
+1516 
-1523 PAAPELTNGSAE
+1523 
-1535 RTSDKEATVK
+1535 
-1545 FTSGEAGTY
+1545 
-1554 YYAVVNKGATTPT
+1554 
-1567 VDTTKNGKNAVAG
+1567 
-1580 ENVITLNNLTAGARE
+1580 
-1595 IYIIVK
+1595 
-1601 NAGGVESAALK
+1601 
-1612 VDIPAFGGGT
+1612 
-1622 EQPGEF
+1622 
-1628 KITISAPKGG
+1628 
-1638 TLTASKTT
+1638 
-1646 AGAGDTITVTATP
+1646 
-1659 DAGMQ
+1659 
-1664 LVAGS
+1664 
-1669 LTYTLAVAG
+1669 
-1678 GETKRIDNFTFTM
+1678 
-1691 PAGDVSLTCKWET
+1691 
-1704 KSTTVDGITGFSI
+1704 I

-1782 TYTVTVYVQS
+1782 TYIVTVYVQS

>member
-12 AALFMAGL
+12 AALFVAGL

-57 KATVKAAVK
+57 KPTVKAAVK

-96 PVLCSDGSKTDL
+96 PVLCSDGSKADL

-126 ADIDKINKA
+126 ADIDTIKKS
-135 NPSLRYITTQ
+135 NPSLKYITTQ
-145 NQGKGVYTEVVRA
+145 NQGKGVYTEVVREH
-158 SDFNVIYIYS
+158 DFNAIYIYS

-236 SLTEKNGYMGTYYVA
+236 SLTQKNGYMGTYYVA

-256 TTDAPVEYANGQL
+256 TTDAPVEYVNGQM

-277 RMLSISTADFRAIAS
+277 RMLSIPTADFRATAS

-300 QNGIQVSRDGG
+300 QSGIQVSRDGG
-311 NVNRLTSSSSVD
+311 NVNRLTSSSSVN
-323 DWFCLTKDGTRYV
+323 DWFCLTKDGTRYA
-336 YKVTVTVEEPNTAP
+336 YKVIVTVEEPNTAP

-360 AAETEAGKLWSID
+360 TAETEAGKLWSID

-542 AAKPAIRNITTD
+542 ATKPAIRNITTD
-554 KQENGEYSEVVRE
+554 KQENGEYSEAYNTSTFHTV
-567 HDFNAIYISD
+567 HISD

-586 RFKIVVDAEPTEPE
+586 RFKIVVDSNP
-600 WPQLTGFQL
+600 
-609 ADAPY
+609 
-614 IYNDYVAKSRNTAWE
+614 
-629 IKDITV
+629 
-635 DNYAEI
+635 
-641 EMREDRGD
+641 
-649 RPYAGE
+649 AG
-655 IQITV
+655 
-660 KAPVTVE
+660 
-667 NGAATSTPATELPT
+667 
-681 EIWIKKGTFSGTVTN
+681 
-696 GGTIAGN
+696 
-703 NHLRLVPDD
+703 
-712 SGAYKTA
+712 
-719 AYATEV
+719 
-725 TINYGDNKIVYYSVS
+725 
-740 MTVVTEPTWPQLT
+740 
-753 GFSEN
+753 
-758 DGYFYNGT
+758 
-766 TKRKKTIACKI
+766 
-777 TDMDIIN
+777 
-784 YDSLESVTLDSIDVD
+784 
-799 IAGEIAFKIDSPVKY
+799 
-814 DSTAGV
+814 
-820 TTEPDVYPARLLIP
+820 
-834 DETYSITATKDVT
+834 
-847 LDTTIVIAAETVSGS
+847 
-862 DVNLPTYKTAS
+862 
-873 YYDLLRYTYEGKTY
+873 
-887 YYYLTITPNAAT
+887 
-899 STAPRI
+899 TAPRI
-905 RDGIDNP
+905 RSGIENP
-912 MKVQL
+912 MKVRMG
-917 EVGNVF
+917 VGNVF

-955 KYTFTPDKDGAT
+955 KYTFAPDKDGAT
-967 DLVFKASNGQ
+967 DLVFKASNGE

-1008 YKQSMGTAEVTVHG
+1008 YKQSMGTAEVTVYG
-1022 AKANEAKPGDKVTVT
+1022 AKANEAKPGDTVTVT

-1062 DLGADINGQSVTFT
+1062 DLGTDITGQSITFT
-1076 MPENE
+1076 MPANE

-1095 EITAND
+1095 DITAND
-1101 FTGGELMFNV
+1101 FTGGELMFKV
-1111 GSMSPSDN
+1111 GIMSPSN
-1119 GTYENGAHV
+1119 NSTYESGAHV
-1128 RDVMTDTFPEGVK
+1128 RDVLTDTFPEGVK

-1193 VDGVSNYSV
+1193 VDGASNYSV

-1330 VSQSGM
+1330 VSQSGT

-1449 KNVADNLTMQYL
+1449 KTVADNLTMQYL

-1497 NQPVKFTVT
+1497 NQPVKFTVA

-1678 GETKRIDNFTFTM
+1678 GETKKIDNFTFTM

>member
-126 ADIDKINKA
+126 ADIDTIKKS

-181 AEIIDPTDP
+181 ADIVDPTDP
-190 TEPDEPTWP
+190 TEPDAPTWP

-204 DNTQPAYFYNSSIE
+204 DNTQPAYFYNSTIE
-218 ANRTLACRINNVE
+218 AKRTLACRINNVE

-256 TTDAPVEYANGQL
+256 TTDAPVEYVNGQM

-277 RMLSISTADFRAIAS
+277 RMLSIPIADFRATAS

-300 QNGIQVSRDGG
+300 QSGIQVSRDGG
-311 NVNRLTSSSSVD
+311 NVNRLTSSSSVN
-323 DWFCLTKDGTRYV
+323 DWFCLTKDGTKYI
-336 YKVTVTVEEPNTAP
+336 YKVIVTIEEPNTAP

-415 LVFTASDGKATSPEY
+415 LTFTASDGKATSPEY
-430 TLTLTAKASGGT
+430 TLTLTAKASGST
-442 TPAVSWPLITGFSVT
+442 TPAVDWPQITEFTVPDGYLYDSAIAARRTVASKIKSITIEQYDELKIINGGKFAGCINIVARPPVT
-457 DGFVYDKEIDPTIK
+457 I
-471 AAVVGCTI
+471 
-479 TQYEQKVS
+479 
-487 CGVYGYDIV
+487 
-496 GEICLNVSEP
+496 
-506 VLCSDGSKADMPD
+506 
-519 QFVVRYGNWTID
+519 
-531 SIKNADANEID
+531 
-542 AAKPAIRNITTD
+542 
-554 KQENGEYSEVVRE
+554 ENGAPTTTPGTRPTYLRMAKDGGYS
-567 HDFNAIYISD
+567 FTATNNATIITNRNVMAKKSSD
-577 DEWEQYCYY
+577 DENVYSSESSSQMVVVMYDTNNNNAHIYY
-586 RFKIVVDAEPTEPE
+586 DIKITLEETPEPT

-740 MTVVTEPTWPQLT
+740 MTVVTEP
-753 GFSEN
+753 
-758 DGYFYNGT
+758 
-766 TKRKKTIACKI
+766 
-777 TDMDIIN
+777 II
-784 YDSLESVTLDSIDVD
+784 
-799 IAGEIAFKIDSPVKY
+799 P
-814 DSTAGV
+814 
-820 TTEPDVYPARLLIP
+820 
-834 DETYSITATKDVT
+834 
-847 LDTTIVIAAETVSGS
+847 
-862 DVNLPTYKTAS
+862 
-873 YYDLLRYTYEGKTY
+873 
-887 YYYLTITPNAAT
+887 
-899 STAPRI
+899 PRI
-905 RDGIDNP
+905 RDGIENP
-912 MKVQL
+912 IKVQL

-932 DDNGSTLTYTVSVNG
+932 DDNGSALTYTVSVNG

-1037 AVTQPCVLQSLL
+1037 AVTQPCVLQSLM

-1095 EITAND
+1095 KITAND

-1128 RDVMTDTFPEGVK
+1128 RDVLTDTVPAGAK

-1228 AGANTG
+1228 AGAYTG
-1234 STLAGVFEGTT
+1234 STLAGVFEGKT

-1330 VSQSGM
+1330 VSQSGT

-1449 KNVADNLTMQYL
+1449 KTVADNLTMQYL

-1535 RTSDKEATVK
+1535 RLSDKEATVK

-1601 NAGGVESAALK
+1601 NAGGVESAVLK
-1612 VDIPAFGGGT
+1612 IDIPAFGGGT

-1628 KITISAPKGG
+1628 KISISAPKGG

-1646 AGAGDTITVTATP
+1646 ANAGDTITVTATP

-1678 GETKRIDNFTFTM
+1678 GETKKIDNFTFTM

-1815 AEHQQSYGKYP
+1815 AEHQQSYGRYP

>member
-12 AALFMAGL
+12 AALFVAGL

-57 KATVKAAVK
+57 KPTVKAAVK

-96 PVLCSDGSKTDL
+96 PVLCSDGSKADL

-126 ADIDKINKA
+126 ADIDTIKKS

-236 SLTEKNGYMGTYYVA
+236 SLTQKNGYMGTYYVA

-256 TTDAPVEYANGQL
+256 TTDAPVEYVNGQM

-277 RMLSISTADFRAIAS
+277 RMLSIPIADFRATAS
-292 ESDVTFGP
+292 DSDVTFGP
-300 QNGIQVSRDGG
+300 QSGIQVSRDGG
-311 NVNRLTSSSSVD
+311 NVNRLTISSSVN
-323 DWFCLTKDGTRYV
+323 DWFCLTKDGTRYI
-336 YKVTVTVEEPNTAP
+336 YKVIVTIEEPNTAP

-388 TVSVNGAEA
+388 TVSMNGAEA

-415 LVFTASDGKATSPEY
+415 LTFTASDGKATSPEY

-442 TPAVSWPLITGFSVT
+442 TPAVDWPQLLDFNVT
-457 DGFVYDKEIDPTIK
+457 DGYIYDNPKVDSRTIACKIKDISIEDYPELVQKGVRQYAGELHITVSAPVTMENGTPTTTSATAPSRLWI
-471 AAVVGCTI
+471 
-479 TQYEQKVS
+479 
-487 CGVYGYDIV
+487 
-496 GEICLNVSEP
+496 
-506 VLCSDGSKADMPD
+506 SKAGFSGTASNAGEVQTNNLRAD
-519 QFVVRYGNWTID
+519 QSADDANSYANETYSTIVRILYDSSKLVYYSVHVTID
-531 SIKNADANEID
+531 ET
-542 AAKPAIRNITTD
+542 P
-554 KQENGEYSEVVRE
+554 
-567 HDFNAIYISD
+567 
-577 DEWEQYCYY
+577 
-586 RFKIVVDAEPTEPE
+586 EPT

-740 MTVVTEPTWPQLT
+740 MTVVTEPTWPQLLDFNIT
-753 GFSEN
+753 S
-758 DGYFYNGT
+758 GYVYNSSNADQV
-766 TKRKKTIACKI
+766 RLVACKI
-777 TDMDIIN
+777 RSISIEQYDELADVSGHNFAGDINITVSAPIIIEN
-784 YDSLESVTLDSIDVD
+784 GVPTTTP
-799 IAGEIAFKIDSPVKY
+799 ATAPIAFWIAADSYTGTASGSNTVKTSNRLRSKRTAVGSNIYTNTAYATCVNVSDGTNDVYYSVNITID
-814 DSTAGV
+814 
-820 TTEPDVYPARLLIP
+820 TEPIIP
-834 DETYSITATKDVT
+834 
-847 LDTTIVIAAETVSGS
+847 
-862 DVNLPTYKTAS
+862 
-873 YYDLLRYTYEGKTY
+873 
-887 YYYLTITPNAAT
+887 
-899 STAPRI
+899 PRI

-955 KYTFTPDKDGAT
+955 KYTFAPDKDGAT
-967 DLVFKASNGQ
+967 DLVFKASNGE

-1008 YKQSMGTAEVTVHG
+1008 YKLSMGTAEVTVYG

-1062 DLGADINGQSVTFT
+1062 DLGTDITGQSITFT
-1076 MPENE
+1076 MPANE

-1095 EITAND
+1095 DITAND

-1111 GSMSPSDN
+1111 GSMSPSN
-1119 GTYENGAHV
+1119 NSTYESGAHV
-1128 RDVMTDTFPEGVK
+1128 RDVLTDTIPAGVK
-1141 VSIRVWSKYNEGYK
+1141 VRVRVWSKYNEGYK

-1193 VDGVSNYSV
+1193 VDGASNYSV

-1330 VSQSGM
+1330 VSQSGT
-1336 AYTITLPAGTDVSK
+1336 AYT
-1350 LSEMKL
+1350 
-1356 KLSYSDF
+1356 
-1363 ASVRKNGG
+1363 
-1371 EAVDWSVGIACGM
+1371 
-1384 KIDIPAKF
+1384 
-1392 TVVAEDG
+1392 
-1399 ENTKD
+1399 
-1404 YTITIV
+1404 
-1410 LAKNGNNAIT
+1410 
-1420 KVELLATADKA
+1420 
-1431 VIAEGTLEGDTW
+1431 
-1443 TITVTD
+1443 
-1449 KNVADNLTMQYL
+1449 
-1461 RLTYDE
+1461 
-1467 KATVAM
+1467 
-1473 AGGYGDATG
+1473 
-1482 DFKWRNGDVMCGMSV
+1482 
-1497 NQPVKFTVT
+1497 
-1506 AENGDTKEYT
+1506 
-1516 IVVKYDA
+1516 
-1523 PAAPELTNGSAE
+1523 
-1535 RTSDKEATVK
+1535 
-1545 FTSGEAGTY
+1545 
-1554 YYAVVNKGATTPT
+1554 
-1567 VDTTKNGKNAVAG
+1567 
-1580 ENVITLNNLTAGARE
+1580 
-1595 IYIIVK
+1595 
-1601 NAGGVESAALK
+1601 
-1612 VDIPAFGGGT
+1612 
-1622 EQPGEF
+1622 
-1628 KITISAPKGG
+1628 
-1638 TLTASKTT
+1638 
-1646 AGAGDTITVTATP
+1646 
-1659 DAGMQ
+1659 
-1664 LVAGS
+1664 
-1669 LTYTLAVAG
+1669 
-1678 GETKRIDNFTFTM
+1678 
-1691 PAGDVSLTCKWET
+1691 
-1704 KSTTVDGITGFSI
+1704 I

-1782 TYTVTVYVQS
+1782 TYIVTVYVQS

>member
-12 AALFMAGL
+12 AALFVAGL

-115 YGNWSIDSVKD
+115 YGNWSIDSVKN

-236 SLTEKNGYMGTYYVA
+236 SLTQKNGYMGTYYVA

-256 TTDAPVEYANGQL
+256 TTDVPVEYVNGQM

-277 RMLSISTADFRAIAS
+277 RMLSIPIADFRATAS

-300 QNGIQVSRDGG
+300 QSGIQVSRDGG
-311 NVNRLTSSSSVD
+311 NVNRLTSSSSVN
-323 DWFCLTKDGTRYV
+323 DWFCLTKDGTRYA
-336 YKVTVTVEEPNTAP
+336 YKVIVTVEEPNTAP

-1095 EITAND
+1095 KITAND

-1128 RDVMTDTFPEGVK
+1128 RDVLTDTVPAGAK

-1234 STLAGVFEGTT
+1234 STLAGVFEGKT

-1330 VSQSGM
+1330 VSQSGT

-1410 LAKNGNNAIT
+1410 LAKSGDNTMT

-1449 KNVADNLTMQYL
+1449 KTVADNLTMQYL

-1554 YYAVVNKGATTPT
+1554 YYAVVNKGATTPN

-1659 DAGMQ
+1659 NAGMQ

-1678 GETKRIDNFTFTM
+1678 GETKKIDNFTFTM

-1772 TVTLADGTTK
+1772 TVTLTDGTTK

>member
-12 AALFMAGL
+12 AALFVAGL

-57 KATVKAAVK
+57 KPTVKAAVK

-96 PVLCSDGSKTDL
+96 PVLCSDGSKADL

-126 ADIDKINKA
+126 ADIDTIKKS

-236 SLTEKNGYMGTYYVA
+236 SLTQKNGYMGTYYVA

-256 TTDAPVEYANGQL
+256 TTDAPVEYVNGQM

-277 RMLSISTADFRAIAS
+277 RMLSIPIADFRATAS
-292 ESDVTFGP
+292 DSDVTFGP
-300 QNGIQVSRDGG
+300 QSGIQVSRDGG
-311 NVNRLTSSSSVD
+311 NVNRLTSSSSVN
-323 DWFCLTKDGTRYV
+323 DWFCLTKDGTRYI
-336 YKVTVTVEEPNTAP
+336 YKVIVTIEEPNTAP

-388 TVSVNGAEA
+388 TVSMNGAEA

-415 LVFTASDGKATSPEY
+415 LTFTASDGKATSPEY

-442 TPAVSWPLITGFSVT
+442 TPAVDWPQLLDFNVT
-457 DGFVYDKEIDPTIK
+457 DGYIYDNPKVDSRTIACKIKDISIEDYPELVQKGVRQYAGELHITVSAPVTVENGTPTTTSATAPSRLWI
-471 AAVVGCTI
+471 
-479 TQYEQKVS
+479 
-487 CGVYGYDIV
+487 
-496 GEICLNVSEP
+496 
-506 VLCSDGSKADMPD
+506 SKAGFSGTASNAGEVQTNNLRAD
-519 QFVVRYGNWTID
+519 QSADDANSYANETYSTIVRILYDSSKLVYYSVHVTID
-531 SIKNADANEID
+531 ET
-542 AAKPAIRNITTD
+542 P
-554 KQENGEYSEVVRE
+554 
-567 HDFNAIYISD
+567 
-577 DEWEQYCYY
+577 
-586 RFKIVVDAEPTEPE
+586 EPT

-740 MTVVTEPTWPQLT
+740 MTVVTEPTWPQLLDFNIT
-753 GFSEN
+753 S
-758 DGYFYNGT
+758 GYVYNSSNADQV
-766 TKRKKTIACKI
+766 RLVACKI
-777 TDMDIIN
+777 RSISIGQYDELADVSGHNFAGDINIPVSAPIIIEN
-784 YDSLESVTLDSIDVD
+784 GVPTTTP
-799 IAGEIAFKIDSPVKY
+799 ATAPIAFWIAADSYTGTASGSNTVKTSNRLRSKRTAVGSNIYTNTAYATCVNVSDGTNDVYYSVNITID
-814 DSTAGV
+814 
-820 TTEPDVYPARLLIP
+820 TEPIIP
-834 DETYSITATKDVT
+834 
-847 LDTTIVIAAETVSGS
+847 
-862 DVNLPTYKTAS
+862 
-873 YYDLLRYTYEGKTY
+873 
-887 YYYLTITPNAAT
+887 
-899 STAPRI
+899 PRI

-955 KYTFTPDKDGAT
+955 KYTFAPDKDGAT
-967 DLVFKASNGQ
+967 DLVFKASNGE

-1008 YKQSMGTAEVTVHG
+1008 YKLSMGTAEVTVYG

-1049 YDAKVDHWEATGV
+1049 YDAKVDHWEAMGV
-1062 DLGADINGQSVTFT
+1062 DLGTDITGQSITFT
-1076 MPENE
+1076 MPANE

-1095 EITAND
+1095 DITAND

-1111 GSMSPSDN
+1111 GSMSPSN
-1119 GTYENGAHV
+1119 NSTYESGAHV
-1128 RDVMTDTFPEGVK
+1128 RDVLTDTIPAGVK
-1141 VSIRVWSKYNEGYK
+1141 VRVRVWSKYNEGYK

-1193 VDGVSNYSV
+1193 VDGASNYSV

-1330 VSQSGM
+1330 VSQSGT
-1336 AYTITLPAGTDVSK
+1336 AYT
-1350 LSEMKL
+1350 
-1356 KLSYSDF
+1356 
-1363 ASVRKNGG
+1363 
-1371 EAVDWSVGIACGM
+1371 
-1384 KIDIPAKF
+1384 
-1392 TVVAEDG
+1392 
-1399 ENTKD
+1399 
-1404 YTITIV
+1404 
-1410 LAKNGNNAIT
+1410 
-1420 KVELLATADKA
+1420 
-1431 VIAEGTLEGDTW
+1431 
-1443 TITVTD
+1443 
-1449 KNVADNLTMQYL
+1449 
-1461 RLTYDE
+1461 
-1467 KATVAM
+1467 
-1473 AGGYGDATG
+1473 
-1482 DFKWRNGDVMCGMSV
+1482 
-1497 NQPVKFTVT
+1497 
-1506 AENGDTKEYT
+1506 
-1516 IVVKYDA
+1516 
-1523 PAAPELTNGSAE
+1523 
-1535 RTSDKEATVK
+1535 
-1545 FTSGEAGTY
+1545 
-1554 YYAVVNKGATTPT
+1554 
-1567 VDTTKNGKNAVAG
+1567 
-1580 ENVITLNNLTAGARE
+1580 
-1595 IYIIVK
+1595 
-1601 NAGGVESAALK
+1601 
-1612 VDIPAFGGGT
+1612 
-1622 EQPGEF
+1622 
-1628 KITISAPKGG
+1628 
-1638 TLTASKTT
+1638 
-1646 AGAGDTITVTATP
+1646 
-1659 DAGMQ
+1659 
-1664 LVAGS
+1664 
-1669 LTYTLAVAG
+1669 
-1678 GETKRIDNFTFTM
+1678 
-1691 PAGDVSLTCKWET
+1691 
-1704 KSTTVDGITGFSI
+1704 I

-1782 TYTVTVYVQS
+1782 TYIVTVYVQS

>member
-12 AALFMAGL
+12 AALFVAGL

-57 KATVKAAVK
+57 KPTVKAAVK

-96 PVLCSDGSKTDL
+96 PVLCSDGSKADL

-126 ADIDKINKA
+126 ADIDTIKKS

-236 SLTEKNGYMGTYYVA
+236 SLTQKNGYMGTYYVA

-256 TTDAPVEYANGQL
+256 TTDAPVEYVNGQM

-277 RMLSISTADFRAIAS
+277 RMLSIPIADFRATAS
-292 ESDVTFGP
+292 DSDVTFGP
-300 QNGIQVSRDGG
+300 QSGIQVSRDGG
-311 NVNRLTSSSSVD
+311 NVNRLTSSSSVN
-323 DWFCLTKDGTRYV
+323 DWFCLTKDGTRYI
-336 YKVTVTVEEPNTAP
+336 YKVIVTIEEPNTAP

-388 TVSVNGAEA
+388 TVSMNGAEA

-415 LVFTASDGKATSPEY
+415 LTFTASDGKATSPEY

-442 TPAVSWPLITGFSVT
+442 TPAVDWPQLLDFNVT
-457 DGFVYDKEIDPTIK
+457 DGYIYDNPKVDSRTIACKIKDISIEDYPELVQKGVRQYAGELHITVSAPVTVENGTPTTTSATAPSRLWI
-471 AAVVGCTI
+471 
-479 TQYEQKVS
+479 
-487 CGVYGYDIV
+487 
-496 GEICLNVSEP
+496 
-506 VLCSDGSKADMPD
+506 SKAGFSGTASNAGEVQTNNLRAD
-519 QFVVRYGNWTID
+519 QSADDANSYANETYSTIVRILYDSSKLVYYSVHVTID
-531 SIKNADANEID
+531 ET
-542 AAKPAIRNITTD
+542 P
-554 KQENGEYSEVVRE
+554 
-567 HDFNAIYISD
+567 
-577 DEWEQYCYY
+577 
-586 RFKIVVDAEPTEPE
+586 EPT

-725 TINYGDNKIVYYSVS
+725 TINYGDNKIVYYIVS
-740 MTVVTEPTWPQLT
+740 MTVVTEPTWPQLLDFNIT
-753 GFSEN
+753 S
-758 DGYFYNGT
+758 GYVYNSSNADQV
-766 TKRKKTIACKI
+766 RLVACKI
-777 TDMDIIN
+777 RSISIGQYDELADVSGHNFAGDINITVSAPIIIEN
-784 YDSLESVTLDSIDVD
+784 GVPTTTP
-799 IAGEIAFKIDSPVKY
+799 ATAPIAFWIAADSYTGTASGSNTVKTSNRLRSKRTAVGSNIYTNTAYATCVNVSDGTNDVYYSVNITID
-814 DSTAGV
+814 
-820 TTEPDVYPARLLIP
+820 TEPIIP
-834 DETYSITATKDVT
+834 
-847 LDTTIVIAAETVSGS
+847 
-862 DVNLPTYKTAS
+862 
-873 YYDLLRYTYEGKTY
+873 
-887 YYYLTITPNAAT
+887 
-899 STAPRI
+899 PRI

-955 KYTFTPDKDGAT
+955 KYTFAPDKDGAT
-967 DLVFKASNGQ
+967 DLVFKASNGE

-1008 YKQSMGTAEVTVHG
+1008 YKLSMGTAEVTVYG

-1062 DLGADINGQSVTFT
+1062 DLGTDITGQSITFT
-1076 MPENE
+1076 MPANE

-1095 EITAND
+1095 DITAND

-1111 GSMSPSDN
+1111 GSMSPSN
-1119 GTYENGAHV
+1119 NSTYESGAHV
-1128 RDVMTDTFPEGVK
+1128 RDVLTDTIPAGVK
-1141 VSIRVWSKYNEGYK
+1141 VRVRVWSKYNEGYK

-1193 VDGVSNYSV
+1193 VDGASNYSV

-1330 VSQSGM
+1330 VSQSGT
-1336 AYTITLPAGTDVSK
+1336 AYT
-1350 LSEMKL
+1350 
-1356 KLSYSDF
+1356 
-1363 ASVRKNGG
+1363 
-1371 EAVDWSVGIACGM
+1371 
-1384 KIDIPAKF
+1384 
-1392 TVVAEDG
+1392 
-1399 ENTKD
+1399 
-1404 YTITIV
+1404 
-1410 LAKNGNNAIT
+1410 
-1420 KVELLATADKA
+1420 
-1431 VIAEGTLEGDTW
+1431 
-1443 TITVTD
+1443 
-1449 KNVADNLTMQYL
+1449 
-1461 RLTYDE
+1461 
-1467 KATVAM
+1467 
-1473 AGGYGDATG
+1473 
-1482 DFKWRNGDVMCGMSV
+1482 
-1497 NQPVKFTVT
+1497 
-1506 AENGDTKEYT
+1506 
-1516 IVVKYDA
+1516 
-1523 PAAPELTNGSAE
+1523 
-1535 RTSDKEATVK
+1535 
-1545 FTSGEAGTY
+1545 
-1554 YYAVVNKGATTPT
+1554 
-1567 VDTTKNGKNAVAG
+1567 
-1580 ENVITLNNLTAGARE
+1580 
-1595 IYIIVK
+1595 
-1601 NAGGVESAALK
+1601 
-1612 VDIPAFGGGT
+1612 
-1622 EQPGEF
+1622 
-1628 KITISAPKGG
+1628 
-1638 TLTASKTT
+1638 
-1646 AGAGDTITVTATP
+1646 
-1659 DAGMQ
+1659 
-1664 LVAGS
+1664 
-1669 LTYTLAVAG
+1669 
-1678 GETKRIDNFTFTM
+1678 
-1691 PAGDVSLTCKWET
+1691 
-1704 KSTTVDGITGFSI
+1704 I

-1782 TYTVTVYVQS
+1782 TYIVTVYVQS

>member
-12 AALFMAGL
+12 AALFVAGL

-52 YDKPS
+52 YDKPY

-126 ADIDKINKA
+126 ADIDTIKKS

-236 SLTEKNGYMGTYYVA
+236 SLTQKNGYMGTYYVA

-256 TTDAPVEYANGQL
+256 TTDVPVEYVNGQM

-277 RMLSISTADFRAIAS
+277 RMLSIPIADFRATAS

-300 QNGIQVSRDGG
+300 QSGIQVSRDGG
-311 NVNRLTSSSSVD
+311 NVNRLTSSSSVN
-323 DWFCLTKDGTRYV
+323 DWFCLTKDGTRYI
-336 YKVTVTVEEPNTAP
+336 YKVIVTIEEPNTAP

-360 AAETEAGKLWSID
+360 TAETEAGKLWSID

-388 TVSVNGAEA
+388 TVSMNGAEA

-430 TLTLTAKASGGT
+430 TLTLAAKASGGT
-442 TPAVSWPLITGFSVT
+442 TPAVDWPQITEFTVPDGYLYDSAIAARRTVASKIKSITIEQYDELKIINGGKFAGCINIVARPPVT
-457 DGFVYDKEIDPTIK
+457 I
-471 AAVVGCTI
+471 
-479 TQYEQKVS
+479 
-487 CGVYGYDIV
+487 
-496 GEICLNVSEP
+496 
-506 VLCSDGSKADMPD
+506 
-519 QFVVRYGNWTID
+519 
-531 SIKNADANEID
+531 
-542 AAKPAIRNITTD
+542 
-554 KQENGEYSEVVRE
+554 ENGAPTTTPGTRPTYLRMAKDGGYS
-567 HDFNAIYISD
+567 FTATNNATIITNRNVMAKKSSD
-577 DEWEQYCYY
+577 DENVYSSESSSQMVVVMYDTNNNNAHIYY
-586 RFKIVVDAEPTEPE
+586 DIKITLEE
-600 WPQLTGFQL
+600 
-609 ADAPY
+609 
-614 IYNDYVAKSRNTAWE
+614 
-629 IKDITV
+629 
-635 DNYAEI
+635 
-641 EMREDRGD
+641 
-649 RPYAGE
+649 
-655 IQITV
+655 
-660 KAPVTVE
+660 
-667 NGAATSTPATELPT
+667 TP
-681 EIWIKKGTFSGTVTN
+681 
-696 GGTIAGN
+696 
-703 NHLRLVPDD
+703 
-712 SGAYKTA
+712 
-719 AYATEV
+719 
-725 TINYGDNKIVYYSVS
+725 
-740 MTVVTEPTWPQLT
+740 EPTWPQLT

-905 RDGIDNP
+905 RDGIENP

-917 EVGNVF
+917 GVGNVF

-955 KYTFTPDKDGAT
+955 KYTFAPDKDGAT
-967 DLVFKASNGQ
+967 DLVFKASNGE

-985 IATSAVKYYAV
+985 IATSAVRYYAV

-1008 YKQSMGTAEVTVHG
+1008 YKQSMGTAEVTVYG

-1062 DLGADINGQSVTFT
+1062 DLGTDITGQSITFT
-1076 MPENE
+1076 MPANE

-1095 EITAND
+1095 DITAND

-1111 GSMSPSDN
+1111 GSMSPSN
-1119 GTYENGAHV
+1119 NSTYESGAHV
-1128 RDVMTDTFPEGVK
+1128 RDVLTDTFPEGVK
-1141 VSIRVWSKYNEGYK
+1141 VAVKVWSKYNEGYK

-1228 AGANTG
+1228 AGAYTG
-1234 STLAGVFEGTT
+1234 STLAGVIEGKT

-1266 AADGSTVAIE
+1266 AKDGSTVAIE

-1431 VIAEGTLEGDTW
+1431 VIAEGVLDGSKW
-1443 TITVTD
+1443 MLTITD
-1449 KNVADNLTMQYL
+1449 KAVADNLTMQYL

-1535 RTSDKEATVK
+1535 RTSDKEAIVK

-1554 YYAVVNKGATTPT
+1554 YYAVVNKGATTPK

-1580 ENVITLNNLTAGARE
+1580 ENTITLNNLTAGARE
-1595 IYIIVK
+1595 IYIVVK

-1678 GETKRIDNFTFTM
+1678 GETKKIDNFTFTM

-1759 SGVMQNFSKPVTY
+1759 SGVMQNFSKSVTY

>member
-12 AALFMAGL
+12 AALFVAGL

-57 KATVKAAVK
+57 KPTVKAAVK

-96 PVLCSDGSKTDL
+96 PVLCSDGSKADL

-126 ADIDKINKA
+126 ADIDTIKKS
-135 NPSLRYITTQ
+135 NPSLKYITTQ
-145 NQGKGVYTEVVRA
+145 NQGKGVYTEVVREH
-158 SDFNVIYIYS
+158 DFNVIYIYS

-204 DNTQPAYFYNSSIE
+204 DNTQPTYFYNSSIE
-218 ANRTLACRINNVE
+218 AERTLACRINNVE
-231 VVNYA
+231 VVNYTT
-236 SLTEKNGYMGTYYVA
+236 LTQKNGYMGIYYVA
-251 GELNV
+251 GELHV

-269 TSVNVPVT
+269 TTVNVPVT
-277 RMLSISTADFRAIAS
+277 SLLSMPTADFRAIAS

-300 QNGIQVSRDGG
+300 QSGIQVSRDGG
-311 NVNRLTSSSSVD
+311 NVNRLTSSSSVN
-323 DWFCLTKDGTRYV
+323 DWFCLTKDGTRYA
-336 YKVTVTVEEPNTAP
+336 YKVIVTIEEPNTAP

-360 AAETEAGKLWSID
+360 TAKTEAGKLWSID

-415 LVFTASDGKATSPEY
+415 LTFTASDGKATSPEY

-442 TPAVSWPLITGFSVT
+442 TPAVDWPQLLDFNVT
-457 DGFVYDKEIDPTIK
+457 DGYIYDNPKVASRTIACKIKDISIEDYPELVQKDGRQYAGELHITVNAPVTVENGTPTTTSATAPSRLWI
-471 AAVVGCTI
+471 
-479 TQYEQKVS
+479 
-487 CGVYGYDIV
+487 
-496 GEICLNVSEP
+496 
-506 VLCSDGSKADMPD
+506 SKAGFSGTASNAGEVKTNNLRAD
-519 QFVVRYGNWTID
+519 QSADDANSYANEYYATIVRILYDSSKLVYYSVHVTID
-531 SIKNADANEID
+531 ET
-542 AAKPAIRNITTD
+542 P
-554 KQENGEYSEVVRE
+554 
-567 HDFNAIYISD
+567 
-577 DEWEQYCYY
+577 
-586 RFKIVVDAEPTEPE
+586 EPT

-740 MTVVTEPTWPQLT
+740 MTVVTEP
-753 GFSEN
+753 
-758 DGYFYNGT
+758 
-766 TKRKKTIACKI
+766 
-777 TDMDIIN
+777 IIH
-784 YDSLESVTLDSIDVD
+784 
-799 IAGEIAFKIDSPVKY
+799 
-814 DSTAGV
+814 
-820 TTEPDVYPARLLIP
+820 
-834 DETYSITATKDVT
+834 
-847 LDTTIVIAAETVSGS
+847 
-862 DVNLPTYKTAS
+862 
-873 YYDLLRYTYEGKTY
+873 
-887 YYYLTITPNAAT
+887 
-899 STAPRI
+899 PRI

-955 KYTFTPDKDGAT
+955 KYTFAPDKDGAT
-967 DLVFKASNGQ
+967 DLVFKASNGE

-1008 YKQSMGTAEVTVHG
+1008 YKLSMGTAEVTVYG

-1062 DLGADINGQSVTFT
+1062 DLGTDITGQSITFT
-1076 MPENE
+1076 MPANE

-1095 EITAND
+1095 NITAND
-1101 FTGGELMFNV
+1101 FTGGELIFSV
-1111 GSMSPSDN
+1111 GSMSPSNNSTD
-1119 GTYENGAHV
+1119 ESGAHV
-1128 RDVMTDTFPEGVK
+1128 RDVLTDTVPTGAK

-1215 VVADAAQGTATAQ
+1215 VLADAAQGTATAQ

-1449 KNVADNLTMQYL
+1449 KTVADNLTMQYL

-1678 GETKRIDNFTFTM
+1678 GETKKIDNFTFTM

-1815 AEHQQSYGKYP
+1815 AEHQQSYGRYP

>member
-12 AALFMAGL
+12 AALFVAGL

-25 ISLPAAK
+25 ISLPAVK

-96 PVLCSDGSKTDL
+96 PVLCSDGSKADL
-108 PDQLIVT
+108 PDQLVVT
-115 YGNWSIDSVKD
+115 YGNWSIDSVKG
-126 ADIDKINKA
+126 ADIDTIKKS
-135 NPSLRYITTQ
+135 NPSMQYITTQ
-145 NQGKGVYTEVVRA
+145 YQGKGVYNELVREH
-158 SDFNVIYIYS
+158 DFNVIYIYS

-181 AEIIDPTDP
+181 ADIVDPTDP
-190 TEPDEPTWP
+190 TEPDAPTWP

-204 DNTQPAYFYNSSIE
+204 DNTQPAYFYNSTIE
-218 ANRTLACRINNVE
+218 AKRTLACRINNVE

-256 TTDAPVEYANGQL
+256 TTDVPVEYANGQL

-311 NVNRLTSSSSVD
+311 NINRLSSSSSVD

-442 TPAVSWPLITGFSVT
+442 TPAVDWPQLLDFNVTSGYVYNSTDVSNAALACKIRSISIEQYDELLVYKRNNFAGSINITVSAPVT
-457 DGFVYDKEIDPTIK
+457 MENGAPTTTPATAPKNLWIPGGSYTGTASGSNTVKTSNNLKSAQTKTDPNTY
-471 AAVVGCTI
+471 TNSSN
-479 TQYEQKVS
+479 VS
-487 CGVYGYDIV
+487 CVMV
-496 GEICLNVSEP
+496 
-506 VLCSDGSKADMPD
+506 SDGTNDVYYSI
-519 QFVVRYGNWTID
+519 NITID
-531 SIKNADANEID
+531 ET
-542 AAKPAIRNITTD
+542 P
-554 KQENGEYSEVVRE
+554 
-567 HDFNAIYISD
+567 
-577 DEWEQYCYY
+577 
-586 RFKIVVDAEPTEPE
+586 EPT

-917 EVGNVF
+917 GVGNVF

-996 SASAEGEYTVNS
+996 SASAEGEYTVYS

-1128 RDVMTDTFPEGVK
+1128 RDVLTDTVPAGAK

-1234 STLAGVFEGTT
+1234 STLAGVFEGKT

-1330 VSQSGM
+1330 VSQSGT

-1449 KNVADNLTMQYL
+1449 KTVADNLTMQYL

-1506 AENGDTKEYT
+1506 AENGDTKECT

-1535 RTSDKEATVK
+1535 RTSDKEAIVK

-1554 YYAVVNKGATTPT
+1554 YYAVVNKGATTPK

>member
-12 AALFMAGL
+12 AALFVAGL

-25 ISLPAAK
+25 ISLPAVK

-96 PVLCSDGSKTDL
+96 PVLCSDGSKADL
-108 PDQLIVT
+108 PDQLVVT
-115 YGNWSIDSVKD
+115 YGNWSIDSVKG
-126 ADIDKINKA
+126 ADIDTIKKS
-135 NPSLRYITTQ
+135 NPSMQYITTQ
-145 NQGKGVYTEVVRA
+145 YQGKGVYNELVREH
-158 SDFNVIYIYS
+158 DFNVIYIYS

-181 AEIIDPTDP
+181 ADIVDPTDP
-190 TEPDEPTWP
+190 TEPDAPTWP

-204 DNTQPAYFYNSSIE
+204 DNTQPAYFYNSTIE
-218 ANRTLACRINNVE
+218 AKRTLACRINNVE

-256 TTDAPVEYANGQL
+256 TTDVPVEYANGQL

-311 NVNRLTSSSSVD
+311 NINRLSSSSSVD

-415 LVFTASDGKATSPEY
+415 LTFTASDGKATSPEY

-442 TPAVSWPLITGFSVT
+442 TPAVDWPQLLDFNVTSGYVYNSTDVSNAALACKIRSISIEQYDELLVYKRNNFAGSINITVSAPVT
-457 DGFVYDKEIDPTIK
+457 MENGAPTTTPATAPKNLWIPGGSYTGTASGSNTVKTSNNLKSAQTKTDPNTY
-471 AAVVGCTI
+471 TNSSN
-479 TQYEQKVS
+479 VS
-487 CGVYGYDIV
+487 CVMV
-496 GEICLNVSEP
+496 
-506 VLCSDGSKADMPD
+506 SDGTNDVYYSI
-519 QFVVRYGNWTID
+519 NITID
-531 SIKNADANEID
+531 ET
-542 AAKPAIRNITTD
+542 P
-554 KQENGEYSEVVRE
+554 
-567 HDFNAIYISD
+567 
-577 DEWEQYCYY
+577 
-586 RFKIVVDAEPTEPE
+586 EPT

-614 IYNDYVAKSRNTAWE
+614 IYNDYFAESRNTAWE
-629 IKDITV
+629 IKDITI
-635 DNYAEI
+635 DNYDEI
-641 EMREDRGD
+641 NMREDRGD

-655 IQITV
+655 IKITV

-681 EIWIKKGTFSGTVTN
+681 EIWIEEGSFSGTVTN

-740 MTVVTEPTWPQLT
+740 MTVVTEP
-753 GFSEN
+753 
-758 DGYFYNGT
+758 D
-766 TKRKKTIACKI
+766 
-777 TDMDIIN
+777 
-784 YDSLESVTLDSIDVD
+784 
-799 IAGEIAFKIDSPVKY
+799 PV
-814 DSTAGV
+814 
-820 TTEPDVYPARLLIP
+820 
-834 DETYSITATKDVT
+834 
-847 LDTTIVIAAETVSGS
+847 
-862 DVNLPTYKTAS
+862 
-873 YYDLLRYTYEGKTY
+873 
-887 YYYLTITPNAAT
+887 

-912 MKVQL
+912 MNVQL

-932 DDNGSTLTYTVSVNG
+932 DDNGSALTYTVSVNG

-967 DLVFKASNGQ
+967 DLVFKASNGE

-1062 DLGADINGQSVTFT
+1062 DLGTDITGQSITFT
-1076 MPENE
+1076 MPANE

-1095 EITAND
+1095 DITAND

-1111 GSMSPSDN
+1111 GSMSPSN
-1119 GTYENGAHV
+1119 NSTYESGAHV
-1128 RDVMTDTFPEGVK
+1128 RDVLTDTFPEGVK

-1193 VDGVSNYSV
+1193 VDGASNYSV

-1449 KNVADNLTMQYL
+1449 KTVADNLTMQYL

-1646 AGAGDTITVTATP
+1646 ANAGDVITVTATP
-1659 DAGMQ
+1659 DTGMQ
-1664 LVAGS
+1664 MVSGS

-1678 GETKRIDNFTFTM
+1678 GETKVIDNFTFTM

-1772 TVTLADGTTK
+1772 TVTLADGTAK

-1815 AEHQQSYGKYP
+1815 AEHQQSYGRYP

>member
-12 AALFMAGL
+12 AALFVAGL

-126 ADIDKINKA
+126 ADIDTIKKS

-236 SLTEKNGYMGTYYVA
+236 SLTQKNGYMGTYYVA

-256 TTDAPVEYANGQL
+256 TTDAPVEYVNGQM

-277 RMLSISTADFRAIAS
+277 RMLSIPIADFRATAS

-300 QNGIQVSRDGG
+300 QSGIQVSRDGG
-311 NVNRLTSSSSVD
+311 NVNRLTSSSSVN
-323 DWFCLTKDGTRYV
+323 DWFCLTKDGTRYI
-336 YKVTVTVEEPNTAP
+336 YKVIVTIEEPNTAP

-442 TPAVSWPLITGFSVT
+442 TPAVDWPQITEFTVPDGYLYDSAIAARRTVASKIKSITIEQYDELKIINGGKFAGCINIVARPPVT
-457 DGFVYDKEIDPTIK
+457 I
-471 AAVVGCTI
+471 
-479 TQYEQKVS
+479 
-487 CGVYGYDIV
+487 
-496 GEICLNVSEP
+496 
-506 VLCSDGSKADMPD
+506 
-519 QFVVRYGNWTID
+519 
-531 SIKNADANEID
+531 
-542 AAKPAIRNITTD
+542 
-554 KQENGEYSEVVRE
+554 ENGAPTTTPGTRPTYLRMAKDGGYS
-567 HDFNAIYISD
+567 FTATNNATIITNRNVMAKKSSD
-577 DEWEQYCYY
+577 DENVYSSESSSQMVVVMYDTNNNNAHIYY
-586 RFKIVVDAEPTEPE
+586 DIKITLEE
-600 WPQLTGFQL
+600 
-609 ADAPY
+609 
-614 IYNDYVAKSRNTAWE
+614 
-629 IKDITV
+629 
-635 DNYAEI
+635 
-641 EMREDRGD
+641 
-649 RPYAGE
+649 
-655 IQITV
+655 
-660 KAPVTVE
+660 
-667 NGAATSTPATELPT
+667 TP
-681 EIWIKKGTFSGTVTN
+681 
-696 GGTIAGN
+696 
-703 NHLRLVPDD
+703 
-712 SGAYKTA
+712 
-719 AYATEV
+719 
-725 TINYGDNKIVYYSVS
+725 
-740 MTVVTEPTWPQLT
+740 EPTWPQLT

-905 RDGIDNP
+905 RDGIENP

-917 EVGNVF
+917 GVGNVF

-955 KYTFTPDKDGAT
+955 KYTFAPDKDGAT
-967 DLVFKASNGQ
+967 DLVFKASNGE

-985 IATSAVKYYAV
+985 IATSAVRYYAV

-1022 AKANEAKPGDKVTVT
+1022 AKANEANPGDKVTVT

-1062 DLGADINGQSVTFT
+1062 DLGTDITGQSITFT
-1076 MPENE
+1076 MPANE

-1095 EITAND
+1095 DITAND

-1111 GSMSPSDN
+1111 GSMSPSN
-1119 GTYENGAHV
+1119 NSTYESGAHV
-1128 RDVMTDTFPEGVK
+1128 RDVLTDTFPEGVK
-1141 VSIRVWSKYNEGYK
+1141 VAVKVWSKYNEGYK

-1228 AGANTG
+1228 AGAYTG
-1234 STLAGVFEGTT
+1234 STLAGVIEGKT

-1266 AADGSTVAIE
+1266 AKDGSTVAIE

-1431 VIAEGTLEGDTW
+1431 VIAEGVLDGSKW
-1443 TITVTD
+1443 MLTITD
-1449 KNVADNLTMQYL
+1449 KAVADNLTMQYL

-1535 RTSDKEATVK
+1535 RTSDKEAIVK

-1678 GETKRIDNFTFTM
+1678 GETKKIDNFTFTM

-1815 AEHQQSYGKYP
+1815 AEHQQSYGRYP

>member
-12 AALFMAGL
+12 AALFVAGL

-57 KATVKAAVK
+57 KPTVKAAVK

-96 PVLCSDGSKTDL
+96 PVLCSDGSKADL

-126 ADIDKINKA
+126 ADIDTIKKS
-135 NPSLRYITTQ
+135 NPSLKYITTQ
-145 NQGKGVYTEVVRA
+145 NQGKGVYTEVVREH
-158 SDFNVIYIYS
+158 DFNVIYIYS

-204 DNTQPAYFYNSSIE
+204 DNTQPTYFYNSSIE

-236 SLTEKNGYMGTYYVA
+236 SLTQKNGYMGTYYVA

-269 TSVNVPVT
+269 TTVNVPVT
-277 RMLSISTADFRAIAS
+277 SLLSMPTADFRAIAS

-300 QNGIQVSRDGG
+300 QSGIQVSRDGG
-311 NVNRLTSSSSVD
+311 NVNRLTSSSSVN

-336 YKVTVTVEEPNTAP
+336 YKVIVTIEEPNTAP

-360 AAETEAGKLWSID
+360 TAKTEAGKLWSID

-388 TVSVNGAEA
+388 TVSMNGAEA

-415 LVFTASDGKATSPEY
+415 LTFTASDGKATSPEY

-442 TPAVSWPLITGFSVT
+442 TPAVDWPQLLDFNVT
-457 DGFVYDKEIDPTIK
+457 DGYIYDNPRVDSRTIACKIKDISIEDYPELVQKDVRQYAGELHITVSAPVTVENGTPTTTSATAPSRLWI
-471 AAVVGCTI
+471 
-479 TQYEQKVS
+479 
-487 CGVYGYDIV
+487 
-496 GEICLNVSEP
+496 
-506 VLCSDGSKADMPD
+506 SKAGFSGTASNAGEVQTNNLKADRSAD
-519 QFVVRYGNWTID
+519 DANSYANETYSTIVKILYDSSKVVYYSVHVTID
-531 SIKNADANEID
+531 ET
-542 AAKPAIRNITTD
+542 P
-554 KQENGEYSEVVRE
+554 
-567 HDFNAIYISD
+567 
-577 DEWEQYCYY
+577 
-586 RFKIVVDAEPTEPE
+586 EPT

-681 EIWIKKGTFSGTVTN
+681 KIWIDKGTFSGTVTN

-703 NHLRLVPDD
+703 NRLKLVPDD

-740 MTVVTEPTWPQLT
+740 MTVVTEP
-753 GFSEN
+753 
-758 DGYFYNGT
+758 
-766 TKRKKTIACKI
+766 
-777 TDMDIIN
+777 IIH
-784 YDSLESVTLDSIDVD
+784 
-799 IAGEIAFKIDSPVKY
+799 
-814 DSTAGV
+814 
-820 TTEPDVYPARLLIP
+820 
-834 DETYSITATKDVT
+834 
-847 LDTTIVIAAETVSGS
+847 
-862 DVNLPTYKTAS
+862 
-873 YYDLLRYTYEGKTY
+873 
-887 YYYLTITPNAAT
+887 
-899 STAPRI
+899 PRI

-955 KYTFTPDKDGAT
+955 KYTFAPDKDGAT
-967 DLVFKASNGQ
+967 DLVFKASNGE

-1008 YKQSMGTAEVTVHG
+1008 YKLSMGTAEVTVYG

-1062 DLGADINGQSVTFT
+1062 DLGTDITGQSITFT
-1076 MPENE
+1076 MPANE

-1095 EITAND
+1095 NITAND
-1101 FTGGELMFNV
+1101 FTGGELIFSV
-1111 GSMSPSDN
+1111 GSMSPSNNSTD
-1119 GTYENGAHV
+1119 ESGAHV
-1128 RDVMTDTFPEGVK
+1128 RDVLTDTVPTGAK

-1410 LAKNGNNAIT
+1410 LAKSGDNTMT

-1449 KNVADNLTMQYL
+1449 KTVADNLTMQYL

-1482 DFKWRNGDVMCGMSV
+1482 DFKWRNGDVMSGMSV

-1678 GETKRIDNFTFTM
+1678 GETKKIDNFTFTM

-1815 AEHQQSYGKYP
+1815 AEHQQSYGRYP

>member
-12 AALFMAGL
+12 AALFVAGL

-57 KATVKAAVK
+57 KPTVKAAVK

-96 PVLCSDGSKTDL
+96 PVLCSDGSKADL

-126 ADIDKINKA
+126 ADIDTIKKS

-236 SLTEKNGYMGTYYVA
+236 SLTQKNGYMGTYYVA

-256 TTDAPVEYANGQL
+256 TTDAPVEYVNGQM

-277 RMLSISTADFRAIAS
+277 RMLSIPIADFRATAS
-292 ESDVTFGP
+292 DSDVTFGP
-300 QNGIQVSRDGG
+300 QSGIQVSRDGG
-311 NVNRLTSSSSVD
+311 NVNRLTSSSSVN
-323 DWFCLTKDGTRYV
+323 DWFCLTKDGTRYI
-336 YKVTVTVEEPNTAP
+336 YKVIVTIEEPNTAP

-388 TVSVNGAEA
+388 TVSMNGAEA

-415 LVFTASDGKATSPEY
+415 LTFTASDGKATSPEY

-442 TPAVSWPLITGFSVT
+442 TPAVDWPQLLDFNVT
-457 DGFVYDKEIDPTIK
+457 DGYIYDNPKVDSRTIACKIKDISIEDYPELVQKGVRQYAGELHITVSAPVTVENGTPTTTSATAPSRLWI
-471 AAVVGCTI
+471 
-479 TQYEQKVS
+479 
-487 CGVYGYDIV
+487 
-496 GEICLNVSEP
+496 
-506 VLCSDGSKADMPD
+506 SKAGFSGTASNAGEVQTNNLRAD
-519 QFVVRYGNWTID
+519 QSADDANSYANETYSTIVRILYDSSKLVYYSVHVTID
-531 SIKNADANEID
+531 ET
-542 AAKPAIRNITTD
+542 P
-554 KQENGEYSEVVRE
+554 
-567 HDFNAIYISD
+567 
-577 DEWEQYCYY
+577 
-586 RFKIVVDAEPTEPE
+586 EPT

-740 MTVVTEPTWPQLT
+740 MTVVTEPTWPQLLDFNIT
-753 GFSEN
+753 S
-758 DGYFYNGT
+758 GYVYNSSNADQV
-766 TKRKKTIACKI
+766 RLVACKI
-777 TDMDIIN
+777 RSISIGQYDELADVSGHNFAGDINITVSAPIIIEN
-784 YDSLESVTLDSIDVD
+784 GVPTTTP
-799 IAGEIAFKIDSPVKY
+799 ATAPIAFWIAADSYTGTASGSNTVKTSNRLRSKRTAVGSNIYTNTAYATCVNVSDGTNDVYYSVNITID
-814 DSTAGV
+814 
-820 TTEPDVYPARLLIP
+820 TEPIIP
-834 DETYSITATKDVT
+834 
-847 LDTTIVIAAETVSGS
+847 
-862 DVNLPTYKTAS
+862 
-873 YYDLLRYTYEGKTY
+873 
-887 YYYLTITPNAAT
+887 
-899 STAPRI
+899 PRI

-955 KYTFTPDKDGAT
+955 KYTFAPDKDGAT
-967 DLVFKASNGQ
+967 DLVFKASNGE

-1008 YKQSMGTAEVTVHG
+1008 YKLSMGTAEVTVYG

-1062 DLGADINGQSVTFT
+1062 DLGTDITGQSITFT
-1076 MPENE
+1076 MPANE

-1095 EITAND
+1095 DITAND

-1111 GSMSPSDN
+1111 GSMSPSN
-1119 GTYENGAHV
+1119 NSTYESGAHV
-1128 RDVMTDTFPEGVK
+1128 RDVLTDTIPAGVK
-1141 VSIRVWSKYNEGYK
+1141 VRVRVWSKYNEGYK

-1193 VDGVSNYSV
+1193 VDGASNYSV

-1330 VSQSGM
+1330 VSQSGT
-1336 AYTITLPAGTDVSK
+1336 AYT
-1350 LSEMKL
+1350 
-1356 KLSYSDF
+1356 
-1363 ASVRKNGG
+1363 
-1371 EAVDWSVGIACGM
+1371 
-1384 KIDIPAKF
+1384 
-1392 TVVAEDG
+1392 
-1399 ENTKD
+1399 
-1404 YTITIV
+1404 
-1410 LAKNGNNAIT
+1410 
-1420 KVELLATADKA
+1420 
-1431 VIAEGTLEGDTW
+1431 
-1443 TITVTD
+1443 
-1449 KNVADNLTMQYL
+1449 
-1461 RLTYDE
+1461 
-1467 KATVAM
+1467 
-1473 AGGYGDATG
+1473 
-1482 DFKWRNGDVMCGMSV
+1482 
-1497 NQPVKFTVT
+1497 
-1506 AENGDTKEYT
+1506 
-1516 IVVKYDA
+1516 
-1523 PAAPELTNGSAE
+1523 
-1535 RTSDKEATVK
+1535 
-1545 FTSGEAGTY
+1545 
-1554 YYAVVNKGATTPT
+1554 
-1567 VDTTKNGKNAVAG
+1567 
-1580 ENVITLNNLTAGARE
+1580 
-1595 IYIIVK
+1595 
-1601 NAGGVESAALK
+1601 
-1612 VDIPAFGGGT
+1612 
-1622 EQPGEF
+1622 
-1628 KITISAPKGG
+1628 
-1638 TLTASKTT
+1638 
-1646 AGAGDTITVTATP
+1646 
-1659 DAGMQ
+1659 
-1664 LVAGS
+1664 
-1669 LTYTLAVAG
+1669 
-1678 GETKRIDNFTFTM
+1678 
-1691 PAGDVSLTCKWET
+1691 
-1704 KSTTVDGITGFSI
+1704 I

-1782 TYTVTVYVQS
+1782 TYIVTVYVQS

-1803 TDFYNQVPWWKY
+1803 TDCYNQVPWWKY

>member
-126 ADIDKINKA
+126 ADIDTIKKS

-218 ANRTLACRINNVE
+218 AERTLACRINNVE

-236 SLTEKNGYMGTYYVA
+236 SLTQKNGYMGTYYVA

-256 TTDAPVEYANGQL
+256 TTDVPVEYVNGQL

-311 NVNRLTSSSSVD
+311 NINRLSSSSSVD

-415 LVFTASDGKATSPEY
+415 LTFTASDGKATSPEY

-442 TPAVSWPLITGFSVT
+442 TPAVDWPQLLDFNVTSGYVYNSTDVSNAALACKIRSISIEQYDELLVYKRNNFAGSINITVSAPVT
-457 DGFVYDKEIDPTIK
+457 MENGAPTTTPATAPKNLWIPGGSYTGTASGSNTVKTSNNLKSAQTKTDPNTY
-471 AAVVGCTI
+471 TNSSN
-479 TQYEQKVS
+479 VS
-487 CGVYGYDIV
+487 CVMV
-496 GEICLNVSEP
+496 
-506 VLCSDGSKADMPD
+506 SDGTNDVYYSI
-519 QFVVRYGNWTID
+519 NITID
-531 SIKNADANEID
+531 ET
-542 AAKPAIRNITTD
+542 P
-554 KQENGEYSEVVRE
+554 
-567 HDFNAIYISD
+567 
-577 DEWEQYCYY
+577 
-586 RFKIVVDAEPTEPE
+586 EPT

-681 EIWIKKGTFSGTVTN
+681 EIWIKEGTFSGTVTN

-905 RDGIDNP
+905 RDGIENP
-912 MKVQL
+912 IKVQL
-917 EVGNVF
+917 GVGNVF

-955 KYTFTPDKDGAT
+955 KYTFAPDKDGAT
-967 DLVFKASNGQ
+967 DLVFKASNGE

-1008 YKQSMGTAEVTVHG
+1008 YKQSMGTAEVTVYG

-1062 DLGADINGQSVTFT
+1062 DLG
-1076 MPENE
+1076 
-1081 VTLKAVL
+1081 
-1088 TKKGSVV
+1088 
-1095 EITAND
+1095 
-1101 FTGGELMFNV
+1101 
-1111 GSMSPSDN
+1111 
-1119 GTYENGAHV
+1119 
-1128 RDVMTDTFPEGVK
+1128 TD
-1141 VSIRVWSKYNEGYK
+1141 
-1155 IDRWE
+1155 
-1160 IINTTTGQPVENV
+1160 
-1173 EYTNTQ
+1173 
-1179 YPSSTGKYDYPTFT
+1179 
-1193 VDGVSNYSV
+1193 
-1202 KAIFAAKDYANVN
+1202 
-1215 VVADAAQGTATAQ
+1215 
-1228 AGANTG
+1228 
-1234 STLAGVFEGTT
+1234 
-1245 VKLTAA
+1245 
-1251 ANENYAIEKWEASYI
+1251 
-1266 AADGSTVAIE
+1266 
-1276 ITNADKTEA
+1276 
-1285 SFVMPAT
+1285 
-1292 NRAAVTVKATFKKIK
+1292 
-1307 LSAECVMTEEPELLD
+1307 
-1322 ANGKAIGV
+1322 
-1330 VSQSGM
+1330 
-1336 AYTITLPAGTDVSK
+1336 
-1350 LSEMKL
+1350 
-1356 KLSYSDF
+1356 
-1363 ASVRKNGG
+1363 
-1371 EAVDWSVGIACGM
+1371 
-1384 KIDIPAKF
+1384 
-1392 TVVAEDG
+1392 
-1399 ENTKD
+1399 
-1404 YTITIV
+1404 
-1410 LAKNGNNAIT
+1410 
-1420 KVELLATADKA
+1420 
-1431 VIAEGTLEGDTW
+1431 
-1443 TITVTD
+1443 
-1449 KNVADNLTMQYL
+1449 
-1461 RLTYDE
+1461 
-1467 KATVAM
+1467 
-1473 AGGYGDATG
+1473 
-1482 DFKWRNGDVMCGMSV
+1482 
-1497 NQPVKFTVT
+1497 
-1506 AENGDTKEYT
+1506 
-1516 IVVKYDA
+1516 
-1523 PAAPELTNGSAE
+1523 
-1535 RTSDKEATVK
+1535 
-1545 FTSGEAGTY
+1545 
-1554 YYAVVNKGATTPT
+1554 
-1567 VDTTKNGKNAVAG
+1567 
-1580 ENVITLNNLTAGARE
+1580 
-1595 IYIIVK
+1595 
-1601 NAGGVESAALK
+1601 
-1612 VDIPAFGGGT
+1612 
-1622 EQPGEF
+1622 
-1628 KITISAPKGG
+1628 
-1638 TLTASKTT
+1638 
-1646 AGAGDTITVTATP
+1646 
-1659 DAGMQ
+1659 
-1664 LVAGS
+1664 
-1669 LTYTLAVAG
+1669 
-1678 GETKRIDNFTFTM
+1678 
-1691 PAGDVSLTCKWET
+1691 
-1704 KSTTVDGITGFSI
+1704 ITGRAY
-1717 NGVSGS
+1717 
-1723 INQTNGTIS
+1723 QER
-1732 VVMPYGT
+1732 
-1739 DVSKLVPVIS
+1739 L
-1749 GNNITDMTPG
+1749 
-1759 SGVMQNFSKPVTY
+1759 
-1772 TVTLADGTTK
+1772 
-1782 TYTVTVYVQS
+1782 
-1792 GTAADQMWGKL
+1792 
-1803 TDFYNQVPWWKY
+1803 
-1815 AEHQQSYGKYP
+1815 
-1826 RYW
+1826 RC

>member
-12 AALFMAGL
+12 AALFVAGL

-57 KATVKAAVK
+57 KPTVKAAVK

-96 PVLCSDGSKTDL
+96 PVLCSDGSKADL

-126 ADIDKINKA
+126 ADIDTIKKS

-236 SLTEKNGYMGTYYVA
+236 SLTQKNGYMGTYYVA

-256 TTDAPVEYANGQL
+256 TTDAPVEYVNGQM

-277 RMLSISTADFRAIAS
+277 RMLSIPIADFRATAS
-292 ESDVTFGP
+292 DSDVTFGP
-300 QNGIQVSRDGG
+300 QSGIQVSRDGG
-311 NVNRLTSSSSVD
+311 NVNRLTSSSSVN
-323 DWFCLTKDGTRYV
+323 DWFCLTKDGTRYI
-336 YKVTVTVEEPNTAP
+336 YKVIVTIEEPNTAP

-388 TVSVNGAEA
+388 TVSMNGAEA

-415 LVFTASDGKATSPEY
+415 LTFTASDGKATSPEY

-442 TPAVSWPLITGFSVT
+442 TPAVDWPQLLDFNVT
-457 DGFVYDKEIDPTIK
+457 DGYIYDNPKVDSRTIACKIKDISIEDYPELVQKGVRQYAGELHITVSAPVTVENGTPTTTSATAPSRLWI
-471 AAVVGCTI
+471 
-479 TQYEQKVS
+479 
-487 CGVYGYDIV
+487 
-496 GEICLNVSEP
+496 
-506 VLCSDGSKADMPD
+506 SKAGFSGTASNAGEVQTNNLRAD
-519 QFVVRYGNWTID
+519 QSADDANSYANETYSTIVRILYDSSKLVYYSVHVTID
-531 SIKNADANEID
+531 ET
-542 AAKPAIRNITTD
+542 P
-554 KQENGEYSEVVRE
+554 
-567 HDFNAIYISD
+567 
-577 DEWEQYCYY
+577 
-586 RFKIVVDAEPTEPE
+586 EPT

-740 MTVVTEPTWPQLT
+740 MTVVTEPTWPQLLDFNIT
-753 GFSEN
+753 S
-758 DGYFYNGT
+758 GYVYNSSNADQV
-766 TKRKKTIACKI
+766 RLVACKI
-777 TDMDIIN
+777 RSISIGQYDELADVSGHNFAGDINITVSAPIIIEN
-784 YDSLESVTLDSIDVD
+784 GVPTTTP
-799 IAGEIAFKIDSPVKY
+799 ATAPIAFWIAADSYTGTASGSNTVKTSNRLRSKRTAVGSNIYTNTAYATCVNVSDGTNDVYYSVNITID
-814 DSTAGV
+814 
-820 TTEPDVYPARLLIP
+820 TEPIIP
-834 DETYSITATKDVT
+834 
-847 LDTTIVIAAETVSGS
+847 
-862 DVNLPTYKTAS
+862 
-873 YYDLLRYTYEGKTY
+873 
-887 YYYLTITPNAAT
+887 
-899 STAPRI
+899 PRI

-932 DDNGSTLTYTVSVNG
+932 DDNGSTLTYTVSVNV

-955 KYTFTPDKDGAT
+955 KYTFAPDKDGAT
-967 DLVFKASNGQ
+967 DLVFKASNGE

-1008 YKQSMGTAEVTVHG
+1008 YKLSMGTAEVTVYG

-1062 DLGADINGQSVTFT
+1062 DLGTDITGQSITFT
-1076 MPENE
+1076 MPANE

-1095 EITAND
+1095 DITAND

-1111 GSMSPSDN
+1111 GSMSPSN
-1119 GTYENGAHV
+1119 NSTYESGAHV
-1128 RDVMTDTFPEGVK
+1128 RDVLTDTIPAGVK
-1141 VSIRVWSKYNEGYK
+1141 VRVRVWSKYNEGYK

-1193 VDGVSNYSV
+1193 VDGASNYSV

-1330 VSQSGM
+1330 VSQSGT
-1336 AYTITLPAGTDVSK
+1336 AYT
-1350 LSEMKL
+1350 
-1356 KLSYSDF
+1356 
-1363 ASVRKNGG
+1363 
-1371 EAVDWSVGIACGM
+1371 
-1384 KIDIPAKF
+1384 
-1392 TVVAEDG
+1392 
-1399 ENTKD
+1399 
-1404 YTITIV
+1404 
-1410 LAKNGNNAIT
+1410 
-1420 KVELLATADKA
+1420 
-1431 VIAEGTLEGDTW
+1431 
-1443 TITVTD
+1443 
-1449 KNVADNLTMQYL
+1449 
-1461 RLTYDE
+1461 
-1467 KATVAM
+1467 
-1473 AGGYGDATG
+1473 
-1482 DFKWRNGDVMCGMSV
+1482 
-1497 NQPVKFTVT
+1497 
-1506 AENGDTKEYT
+1506 
-1516 IVVKYDA
+1516 
-1523 PAAPELTNGSAE
+1523 
-1535 RTSDKEATVK
+1535 
-1545 FTSGEAGTY
+1545 
-1554 YYAVVNKGATTPT
+1554 
-1567 VDTTKNGKNAVAG
+1567 
-1580 ENVITLNNLTAGARE
+1580 
-1595 IYIIVK
+1595 
-1601 NAGGVESAALK
+1601 
-1612 VDIPAFGGGT
+1612 
-1622 EQPGEF
+1622 
-1628 KITISAPKGG
+1628 
-1638 TLTASKTT
+1638 
-1646 AGAGDTITVTATP
+1646 
-1659 DAGMQ
+1659 
-1664 LVAGS
+1664 
-1669 LTYTLAVAG
+1669 
-1678 GETKRIDNFTFTM
+1678 
-1691 PAGDVSLTCKWET
+1691 
-1704 KSTTVDGITGFSI
+1704 I

-1782 TYTVTVYVQS
+1782 TYIVTVYVQS